1 MTEKELNL
9 TKAQNAVLS
18 HDWGTAARLYKL
30 LLKDD
35 DSNITYLKALAN
47 VYVKSNED
55 EKAIP
60 YYEQIINFYPHDID
74 AMNSLGAIYRRI
86 KQYQKSVE
94 ILKKAQNEQNIS
106 SVNYNLGFTFK
117 EMGNYEDAIECFES
131 VITENPDD
139 VLTYNHLGSIYL
151 LQKNYE
157 KSVNSFK
164 HGLQVDQN
172 HPILNY
178 NLARCYAESKNYRDS
193 IKYFEKALRTR
204 PGWIEA
210 VRDFSDVL
218 VKCQKNSS
226 AQELV
231 ERTIKMHPQN
241 ADLLCILG
249 NIFLNQFDYDNAV
262 KTFEKAEE
270 IEPND
275 IKILMGFSEALEKGD
290 RIDEALEKA
299 VEAADLS
306 PLNPDVRKR
315 YIHTLLSAQKYDQ
328 ALEHVKELEETE
340 GDDLQVLDLYGQYY
354 ICRGNE
360 EVANLYYQKI
370 KEKNQEYDDYIL
382 NASDRF
388 MQTGNLDK
396 AEEYAKKF
404 VAKREKI
411 PEGYNQLGQIYV
423 AKGEWN
429 KAKSVL
435 EKSSTFRNPNVLAKK
450 KLERVNTEINNN
462 PTFAQMPSFDFSSLQ
477 KEDDIIFSQPDFGD
491 DDFDLQKNDNSYE
504 EAIESLSLTDSEN
517 GNINVNYETIDKN
530 TWNEIDGEKNS
541 NVLEDGNSIEE
552 NDTNDDFNQND
563 LQVNDEN
570 DVKENQTVE
579 IIESGNENEDFSTQE
594 DDNDEAFDEKTFDFS
609 QFGDLPGLNE
619 TLCEDDEEFWSEF
632 DDDNVNENENSSEN
646 LTSELDETKPVRNQN
661 DEEMDLAP
669 IPQNFENKMNE
680 LASDAFEKMSKIV
693 DKATEISN
701 SEIAQKQREIENKT
715 AVLGALNSADTALQV
730 AMKTQQIVKNLEEKQ
745 KNFEEEFLTKSEKMI
760 QEAVDKKFEEEAEIN
775 GVESDFAD
783 VEEFIEQEDEVTE
796 SEPEFADVDE
806 LCSQETEN
814 DVEETEFAEVSEFV
828 EAENDDVDAEND
840 FADVEEFIEQEDEV
854 TESEP
859 EFADVDELCSQE
871 TENDVEETEFAEVS
885 EFVEAENDDDDAEND
900 FADVEEF
907 IEQED
912 EVTESESEFA
922 NVDELCSQETEN
934 DVEETEFAEVS
945 EFVEAENDDVDAE
958 SDFADVEE
966 FIEQENEVTESES
979 EFADV
984 EELCSQETENDV
996 EETEFAEVSE
1006 FVEAEN
1012 NDVDGNTDKEDV
1024 CDFKNLRA
1032 IFEYLPENG
1041 KDSFV
1046 SNRIRMVVEYV
1057 IAKTSGK
1064 RGLLKTAKMWRKSA
1078 HLDNY
1083 EAQNDEDKVTAKEIY
1098 DLVKYLKTLANE
1110 LEDKEISK
1118 AICESADNVLIRIQ
1132 L

>member
-35 DSNITYLKALAN
+35 DSNIVYLKALAN

-86 KQYQKSVE
+86 KKYQKSVE

-249 NIFLNQFDYDNAV
+249 NIFLSQFDYDNAV

-275 IKILMGFSEALEKGD
+275 VKILMGFSEALEKGD

-462 PTFAQMPSFDFSSLQ
+462 PNFAQMPSFDFSSLQ
-477 KEDDIIFSQPDFGD
+477 KEDDIISSQSDFETY
-491 DDFDLQKNDNSYE
+491 DFDLQKNDDFFE
-504 EAIESLSLTDSEN
+504 QGIENFSLTDSESDN
-517 GNINVNYETIDKN
+517 KKDDDIDHEVILDDVEGEENINNK
-530 TWNEIDGEKNS
+530 EIEKDS
-541 NVLEDGNSIEE
+541 NLIEE
-552 NDTNDDFNQND
+552 SEESDDFIQND
-563 LQVNDEN
+563 LPADEKNDL
-570 DVKENQTVE
+570 E
-579 IIESGNENEDFSTQE
+579 IIESGNEEEDFSNQE
-594 DDNDEAFDEKTFDFS
+594 QDDDESFDEKTFDFS

-632 DDDNVNENENSSEN
+632 DDKDDSEMNDENEILSEN
-646 LTSELDETKPVRNQN
+646 LVGQKDDSKQVINQYDGKPDLEQNSQYLETKNNVLNSEAVGRISQ
-661 DEEMDLAP
+661 
-669 IPQNFENKMNE
+669 
-680 LASDAFEKMSKIV
+680 IV

-701 SEIAQKQREIENKT
+701 NEILQKEREIENKT
-715 AVLGALNSADTALQV
+715 AVLGALNSADTALQM
-730 AMKTQQIVKNLEEKQ
+730 AMKTQQLVKDLEEKQ
-745 KNFEEEFLTKSEKMI
+745 KIFEEEFVTKSEKMI
-760 QEAVDKKFEEEAEIN
+760 QEVVDKKFEENLEVVSDKMEFASVDEFIGEEAEVIEAPLKTD
-775 GVESDFAD
+775 VESEA
-783 VEEFIEQEDEVTE
+783 
-796 SEPEFADVDE
+796 EFADV
-806 LCSQETEN
+806 TEFAESEN
-814 DVEETEFAEVSEFV
+814 EVADNEVEFADVSEVIEGETEFASVDEFIGEETEVI
-828 EAENDDVDAEND
+828 EAPLKT
-840 FADVEEFIEQEDEV
+840 DVE
-854 TESEP
+854 SEA
-859 EFADVDELCSQE
+859 EFADVTEFAESENEVAGDEVE
-871 TENDVEETEFAEVS
+871 FVDVSEVSEGETEFASVD
-885 EFVEAENDDDDAEND
+885 EFIGEEAEVIEEPVETDVESEAE
-900 FADVEEF
+900 FADV
-907 IEQED
+907 
-912 EVTESESEFA
+912 
-922 NVDELCSQETEN
+922 
-934 DVEETEFAEVS
+934 TEFAE
-945 EFVEAENDDVDAE
+945 D
-958 SDFADVEE
+958 
-966 FIEQENEVTESES
+966 ENEVADNEV

-984 EELCSQETENDV
+984 SEVADNEV
-996 EETEFAEVSE
+996 EFADVSE
-1006 FVEAEN
+1006 VAGDESSNESRPSI
-1012 NDVDGNTDKEDV
+1012 DV

-1064 RGLLKTAKMWRKSA
+1064 RGLLKTAKMWRKAA
-1078 HLDNY
+1078 HLDND
-1083 EAQNDEDKVTAKEIY
+1083 EAQNDEDKVTAREVY
-1098 DLVKYLKTLANE
+1098 DLVVYLKTLANE

-1118 AICESADNVLIRIQ
+1118 AICESADNVLQRIQ

>member
-1 MTEKELNL
+1 MTDKELNL

-35 DSNITYLKALAN
+35 DSNIVYLKALAN
-47 VYVKSNED
+47 VYVKSDED

-60 YYEQIINFYPHDID
+60 YYEQIINFYPHDIE

-86 KQYQKSVE
+86 KQYPKSVE
-94 ILKKAQNEQNIS
+94 ILKRAQNEQNIS

-178 NLARCYAESKNYRDS
+178 NLARCYAESKNYRES

-231 ERTIKMHPQN
+231 ERTIKIHPQN

-249 NIFLNQFDYDNAV
+249 NIFLSQFDYENAAKV
-262 KTFEKAEE
+262 FEKAEE

-290 RIDEALEKA
+290 KIDEALEKA
-299 VEAADLS
+299 VEAADIS

-315 YIHTLLSAQKYDQ
+315 YIHTLLSAQKFDQ

-360 EVANLYYQKI
+360 EVANLYYKKI
-370 KEKNQEYDDYIL
+370 KEQNQEYDDYIL

-388 MQTGNLDK
+388 LQIGNLDK
-396 AEEYAKKF
+396 AEEYAKEF
-404 VAKREKI
+404 VVKKEKV
-411 PEGYNQLGQIYV
+411 PEGYNKLGEIYV

-462 PTFAQMPSFDFSSLQ
+462 PSFAQMPAFDFSSLK
-477 KEDDIIFSQPDFGD
+477 KEDDIISSQSDSEND
-491 DDFDLQKNDNSYE
+491 VFDLHKNDDSFAAGMENY
-504 EAIESLSLTDSEN
+504 SLTDSESE
-517 GNINVNYETIDKN
+517 NIKNENID
-530 TWNEIDGEKNS
+530 NEIIFDDVDDIGEIAGEEIINNEKNEKD
-541 NVLEDGNSIEE
+541 NNIIEE
-552 NDTNDDFNQND
+552 ND
-563 LQVNDEN
+563 DE
-570 DVKENQTVE
+570 ENKSVE
-579 IIESGNENEDFSTQE
+579 IIESENDEEDFSNQE
-594 DDNDEAFDEKTFDFS
+594 NDNDELFDEKTFDFS

-619 TLCEDDEEFWSEF
+619 TLCEDEEDFWNEF
-632 DDDNVNENENSSEN
+632 DDENDVENENSSEN
-646 LTSELDETKPVRNQN
+646 LSVQMDEAKQVANQS
-661 DEEMDLAP
+661 DEESNP
-669 IPQNFENKMNE
+669 VQNPQYLETEKSVLNSE
-680 LASDAFEKMSKIV
+680 AFEKISQIV

-701 SEIAQKQREIENKT
+701 NEILQKEREIENKT
-715 AVLGALNSADTALQV
+715 AVLGALNSADTALQM
-730 AMKTQQIVKNLEEKQ
+730 AMKTQQMVKDLEEKQ
-745 KNFEEEFLTKSEKMI
+745 KIFEEDFVTKSEKMI
-760 QEAVDKKFEEEAEIN
+760 QEAVDKKFEENMEITGDN
-775 GVESDFAD
+775 M
-783 VEEFIEQEDEVTE
+783 
-796 SEPEFADVDE
+796 EFADVDE
-806 LCSQETEN
+806 FVE
-814 DVEETEFAEVSEFV
+814 EETEFGDVDEFVVVDELCGEEAEVI
-828 EAENDDVDAEND
+828 EAPTETAEC
-840 FADVEEFIEQEDEV
+840 EI
-854 TESEP
+854 
-859 EFADVDELCSQE
+859 EFADVDEFAE
-871 TENDVEETEFAEVS
+871 EETEFG
-885 EFVEAENDDDDAEND
+885 
-900 FADVEEF
+900 DV
-907 IEQED
+907 D
-912 EVTESESEFA
+912 
-922 NVDELCSQETEN
+922 
-934 DVEETEFAEVS
+934 EFAE
-945 EFVEAENDDVDAE
+945 D
-958 SDFADVEE
+958 
-966 FIEQENEVTESES
+966 ESEGA
-979 EFADV
+979 EIYTPC
-984 EELCSQETENDV
+984 EEST
-996 EETEFAEVSE
+996 
-1006 FVEAEN
+1006 N
-1012 NDVDGNTDKEDV
+1012 NSTSSFDV
-1024 CDFKNLRA
+1024 CDFKNLRT

-1078 HLDNY
+1078 QLDNY
-1083 EAQNDEDKVTAKEIY
+1083 ETQNDEDKVTAREVY
-1098 DLVKYLKTLANE
+1098 DLVAYLKTLANE

-1118 AICESADNVLIRIQ
+1118 AICESADNVLQRIQ

>member
-60 YYEQIINFYPHDID
+60 YYEQIINFYPHDIE

-94 ILKKAQNEQNIS
+94 ILKKAQHEQNIS

-249 NIFLNQFDYDNAV
+249 NIFLSQFDYDNAV

-275 IKILMGFSEALEKGD
+275 VKILMGFSEALEKGD

-462 PTFAQMPSFDFSSLQ
+462 PNFAQMPSFDFSSLQ
-477 KEDDIIFSQPDFGD
+477 KEDDIILSQSDFGD
-491 DDFDLQKNDNSYE
+491 DDSDLRKNDNSYE

-517 GNINVNYETIDKN
+517 ENINENYETIDKN

-541 NVLEDGNSIEE
+541 NVLEDGNLIEE
-552 NDTNDDFNQND
+552 NYTNDDFNQND

-594 DDNDEAFDEKTFDFS
+594 DDNDEVFDEKTFDFS

-646 LTSELDETKPVRNQN
+646 LTSELDKTKSVRNQN
-661 DEEMDLAP
+661 DEEMDLAQ
-669 IPQNFENKMNE
+669 IPQNFENKMDV

-730 AMKTQQIVKNLEEKQ
+730 AMKTQQIVKDLEEKQ

-828 EAENDDVDAEND
+828 EAENDD
-840 FADVEEFIEQEDEV
+840 DE
-854 TESEP
+854 
-859 EFADVDELCSQE
+859 
-871 TENDVEETEFAEVS
+871 
-885 EFVEAENDDDDAEND
+885 
-900 FADVEEF
+900 
-907 IEQED
+907 
-912 EVTESESEFA
+912 
-922 NVDELCSQETEN
+922 
-934 DVEETEFAEVS
+934 
-945 EFVEAENDDVDAE
+945 
-958 SDFADVEE
+958 
-966 FIEQENEVTESES
+966 
-979 EFADV
+979 
-984 EELCSQETENDV
+984 
-996 EETEFAEVSE
+996 
-1006 FVEAEN
+1006 
-1012 NDVDGNTDKEDV
+1012 NTDKEDV

>member
-94 ILKKAQNEQNIS
+94 ILKKAQHEQNIS

-151 LQKNYE
+151 QQKNYE

-249 NIFLNQFDYDNAV
+249 NIFLSQFDYDNAV

-462 PTFAQMPSFDFSSLQ
+462 PNFAQMPSFDFSSLQ
-477 KEDDIIFSQPDFGD
+477 KEDDIISSQSDFET
-491 DDFDLQKNDNSYE
+491 DDFDLQKNDDFFE
-504 EAIESLSLTDSEN
+504 QGIENFSLTDSESDN
-517 GNINVNYETIDKN
+517 KKDDDIDHEVILDDVEGEENIN
-530 TWNEIDGEKNS
+530 NEEIEKDS
-541 NVLEDGNSIEE
+541 DLIEE
-552 NDTNDDFNQND
+552 SEESDDFIQND
-563 LQVNDEN
+563 LPADEKN
-570 DVKENQTVE
+570 NLE
-579 IIESGNENEDFSTQE
+579 IIESGNEEEDFSNQE
-594 DDNDEAFDEKTFDFS
+594 QDDDESFDEKTFDFS

-632 DDDNVNENENSSEN
+632 DDKDDSEMNDENEILSEN
-646 LTSELDETKPVRNQN
+646 LVDQKDDSKQVSNQYNGKPDLEQNSQYLETKNNVLNSEAVERISQ
-661 DEEMDLAP
+661 
-669 IPQNFENKMNE
+669 
-680 LASDAFEKMSKIV
+680 IV

-701 SEIAQKQREIENKT
+701 NEILQKEREIENKT
-715 AVLGALNSADTALQV
+715 AVLGALNSADTALQM
-730 AMKTQQIVKNLEEKQ
+730 AMKTQQLVKDLEEKQ
-745 KNFEEEFLTKSEKMI
+745 KIFEEEFVTKSEKMI
-760 QEAVDKKFEEEAEIN
+760 QEVVDKKFEENLEVVSDKMEFAEVDEFIGDEAEVIEAPVEID
-775 GVESDFAD
+775 VESEA
-783 VEEFIEQEDEVTE
+783 
-796 SEPEFADVDE
+796 EFADV
-806 LCSQETEN
+806 TEFAESEN
-814 DVEETEFAEVSEFV
+814 EVADNEIEFADVSEVAEDETEFASVDEFIGE
-828 EAENDDVDAEND
+828 EAEVIEAPLKT
-840 FADVEEFIEQEDEV
+840 DVE
-854 TESEP
+854 SET
-859 EFADVDELCSQE
+859 EFADV
-871 TENDVEETEFAEVS
+871 TEFAES
-885 EFVEAENDDDDAEND
+885 
-900 FADVEEF
+900 
-907 IEQED
+907 
-912 EVTESESEFA
+912 
-922 NVDELCSQETEN
+922 
-934 DVEETEFAEVS
+934 
-945 EFVEAENDDVDAE
+945 
-958 SDFADVEE
+958 
-966 FIEQENEVTESES
+966 ENEVADNEVEFVDVSEIS
-979 EFADV
+979 GDDVEFADV
-984 EELCSQETENDV
+984 S
-996 EETEFAEVSE
+996 EVAGDESSNE
-1006 FVEAEN
+1006 SRPSI
-1012 NDVDGNTDKEDV
+1012 DV

-1064 RGLLKTAKMWRKSA
+1064 RGLLKTAKMWRKAA
-1078 HLDNY
+1078 HLDND
-1083 EAQNDEDKVTAKEIY
+1083 EIQNDEDKVTAREVY
-1098 DLVKYLKTLANE
+1098 DLVVYLKTLANE

-1118 AICESADNVLIRIQ
+1118 AICESADNVLQRIQ

>member
-1 MTEKELNL
+1 MTEKVLNL

-94 ILKKAQNEQNIS
+94 ILKKAQHEQNIS

-151 LQKNYE
+151 QQKNYE

-249 NIFLNQFDYDNAV
+249 NIFLSQFDYDNAV

-275 IKILMGFSEALEKGD
+275 VKILMGFSEALEKGD

-462 PTFAQMPSFDFSSLQ
+462 PNFAQMPSFDFSSLQ
-477 KEDDIIFSQPDFGD
+477 KEDDIISSQSDFETY
-491 DDFDLQKNDNSYE
+491 DFDLQKNDDFFE
-504 EAIESLSLTDSEN
+504 QGIENFSLTDSESDN
-517 GNINVNYETIDKN
+517 KKDDDIAHEVILDDVEGEENVNNK
-530 TWNEIDGEKNS
+530 EIEKDS
-541 NVLEDGNSIEE
+541 NLIEE
-552 NDTNDDFNQND
+552 SEESDDFIQND
-563 LQVNDEN
+563 LPADEKNDL
-570 DVKENQTVE
+570 E
-579 IIESGNENEDFSTQE
+579 IIESGNEEEDFSNQE
-594 DDNDEAFDEKTFDFS
+594 DDNDESFDEKTFDFS

-632 DDDNVNENENSSEN
+632 DDKDDSEMNDEDKILSEN
-646 LTSELDETKPVRNQN
+646 LVGQKDDSKQVSNQYNGKPDLEQNSQYLETKNNVLNSEAVERISQ
-661 DEEMDLAP
+661 
-669 IPQNFENKMNE
+669 
-680 LASDAFEKMSKIV
+680 IV

-701 SEIAQKQREIENKT
+701 NEILQKEREIENKT
-715 AVLGALNSADTALQV
+715 AVLGALNSADTALQM
-730 AMKTQQIVKNLEEKQ
+730 AMKTQQLVKDLEEKQ
-745 KNFEEEFLTKSEKMI
+745 KIFEEEFVTKSEKMI
-760 QEAVDKKFEEEAEIN
+760 QEVVDKKFEENLEVVSDKMEFASVDEFIGEEAEIIEAPLKTD
-775 GVESDFAD
+775 VESEA
-783 VEEFIEQEDEVTE
+783 
-796 SEPEFADVDE
+796 EFADV
-806 LCSQETEN
+806 TEFAESEN
-814 DVEETEFAEVSEFV
+814 EVADNEVEFADVSEVAEGETEFASVDEFIGEETEVIEESV
-828 EAENDDVDAEND
+828 ET
-840 FADVEEFIEQEDEV
+840 DVE
-854 TESEP
+854 SET
-859 EFADVDELCSQE
+859 EFADV
-871 TENDVEETEFAEVS
+871 TEFAESENEVAGDDVEFADVSEVAEGETEFASVD
-885 EFVEAENDDDDAEND
+885 EFIGEEAEFIEAPVETDVESEAE
-900 FADVEEF
+900 FADV
-907 IEQED
+907 
-912 EVTESESEFA
+912 
-922 NVDELCSQETEN
+922 
-934 DVEETEFAEVS
+934 TEFAES
-945 EFVEAENDDVDAE
+945 
-958 SDFADVEE
+958 
-966 FIEQENEVTESES
+966 ENEVADNEV

-984 EELCSQETENDV
+984 S
-996 EETEFAEVSE
+996 EVAGDESSNE
-1006 FVEAEN
+1006 SRPSI
-1012 NDVDGNTDKEDV
+1012 DV

-1064 RGLLKTAKMWRKSA
+1064 RGLLKTAKMWRKAA
-1078 HLDNY
+1078 HLDND
-1083 EAQNDEDKVTAKEIY
+1083 EIQNDEDKVTAREVY
-1098 DLVKYLKTLANE
+1098 DLVVYLKTLANE

-1118 AICESADNVLIRIQ
+1118 AICESADNVLQRIQ

>member
-35 DSNITYLKALAN
+35 DSNIVYLKALAN

-86 KQYQKSVE
+86 KKYQKSVE

-249 NIFLNQFDYDNAV
+249 NIFLSQFDYDNAV

-275 IKILMGFSEALEKGD
+275 VKILMGFSEALEKGD

-462 PTFAQMPSFDFSSLQ
+462 PNFAKMPDFDFSSLQ
-477 KEDDIIFSQPDFGD
+477 KEDDIIFSQPDFET
-491 DDFDLQKNDNSYE
+491 DDFDLQKNDDFFE
-504 EAIESLSLTDSEN
+504 QGIENFSLADSESDN
-517 GNINVNYETIDKN
+517 KKDDDIAHEVILDDVEGEENVNNK
-530 TWNEIDGEKNS
+530 EIEKDS
-541 NVLEDGNSIEE
+541 NLIEE
-552 NDTNDDFNQND
+552 SEESDDFIQND
-563 LQVNDEN
+563 LPADEKNDL
-570 DVKENQTVE
+570 E
-579 IIESGNENEDFSTQE
+579 IIESGNEEEDFSNQE
-594 DDNDEAFDEKTFDFS
+594 DDNDESFDEKTFDFS

-632 DDDNVNENENSSEN
+632 DDKDDSEMNDEDKILSEN
-646 LTSELDETKPVRNQN
+646 LVGQKDDSKQVSNQYNGKPDLEQNSQYLETKNNVLNSEAVERISQ
-661 DEEMDLAP
+661 
-669 IPQNFENKMNE
+669 
-680 LASDAFEKMSKIV
+680 IV

-701 SEIAQKQREIENKT
+701 NEILQKEREIENKT
-715 AVLGALNSADTALQV
+715 AVLGALNSADTALQM
-730 AMKTQQIVKNLEEKQ
+730 AMKTQQLVKDLEEKQ
-745 KNFEEEFLTKSEKMI
+745 KIFEEEFVTKSEKMI
-760 QEAVDKKFEEEAEIN
+760 QEVVDKKFEENLEVVSDKMEFASVDEFI
-775 GVESDFAD
+775 GEETEVIEESVETDVES
-783 VEEFIEQEDEVTE
+783 ET
-796 SEPEFADVDE
+796 EFADV
-806 LCSQETEN
+806 TEFAESEN
-814 DVEETEFAEVSEFV
+814 EVAGDDVEFADVSEVAEGETEFASVDEFIGE
-828 EAENDDVDAEND
+828 EA
-840 FADVEEFIEQEDEV
+840 EFIEAPVETDV
-854 TESEP
+854 ESEA
-859 EFADVDELCSQE
+859 EFADVTEFAESENEVAGDEVE
-871 TENDVEETEFAEVS
+871 FVDVSEVSEGETEFASVD
-885 EFVEAENDDDDAEND
+885 EFIGEEAEVIEEPVETDVESEAE
-900 FADVEEF
+900 FADV
-907 IEQED
+907 
-912 EVTESESEFA
+912 
-922 NVDELCSQETEN
+922 
-934 DVEETEFAEVS
+934 TEFAE
-945 EFVEAENDDVDAE
+945 D
-958 SDFADVEE
+958 
-966 FIEQENEVTESES
+966 ENEVADNEV

-984 EELCSQETENDV
+984 S
-996 EETEFAEVSE
+996 EVAGDESSNE
-1006 FVEAEN
+1006 SRPSI
-1012 NDVDGNTDKEDV
+1012 DV

-1064 RGLLKTAKMWRKSA
+1064 RGLLKTAKMWRKAA
-1078 HLDNY
+1078 HLDND
-1083 EAQNDEDKVTAKEIY
+1083 EAQNDEDKVTAREVY
-1098 DLVKYLKTLANE
+1098 DLVVYLKTLANE

-1118 AICESADNVLIRIQ
+1118 AICESADNVLQRIQ

>member
-1 MTEKELNL
+1 MTDKELNL

-35 DSNITYLKALAN
+35 DSNIVYLKALAN
-47 VYVKSNED
+47 VYVKSGDD

-60 YYEQIINFYPHDID
+60 YYEQIINFYPHDIE

-86 KQYQKSVE
+86 KQYPKSVE
-94 ILKKAQNEQNIS
+94 ILKRAQNEQNIS

-178 NLARCYAESKNYRDS
+178 NLARCYAESKNYRES

-231 ERTIKMHPQN
+231 ERTIKIHPQN

-249 NIFLNQFDYDNAV
+249 NIFLSQFDYDNAAKV
-262 KTFEKAEE
+262 FEKAEE

-290 RIDEALEKA
+290 KIDEALEKA
-299 VEAADLS
+299 VEAADIS

-315 YIHTLLSAQKYDQ
+315 YIHTLLSAQKFDQ

-360 EVANLYYQKI
+360 EVANLYYRKI

-388 MQTGNLDK
+388 MQIGNLDK
-396 AEEYAKKF
+396 AEEYAKEF
-404 VAKREKI
+404 VSKKEKI

-462 PTFAQMPSFDFSSLQ
+462 PSFAQMPAFDFSSLK
-477 KEDDIIFSQPDFGD
+477 KEDDIISSQFDSEN
-491 DDFDLQKNDNSYE
+491 DDFDLQKNDDSFAARMENY
-504 EAIESLSLTDSEN
+504 SLTDSESEN
-517 GNINVNYETIDKN
+517 DNKDNI
-530 TWNEIDGEKNS
+530 
-541 NVLEDGNSIEE
+541 IEE
-552 NDTNDDFNQND
+552 NNDFYQND
-563 LQVNDEN
+563 LSTDKKNDDEN
-570 DVKENQTVE
+570 QVVE
-579 IIESGNENEDFSTQE
+579 IIESGKDEEDYSNQEN
-594 DDNDEAFDEKTFDFS
+594 DNSEFFDEKTFDFS

-619 TLCEDDEEFWSEF
+619 TLCEDNEEFWSEF
-632 DDDNVNENENSSEN
+632 DDENDVENENSSEN
-646 LTSELDETKPVRNQN
+646 LSVQMDEAKQVANQS
-661 DEEMDLAP
+661 DEESNP
-669 IPQNFENKMNE
+669 VQNPQYLETEKSVLNSE
-680 LASDAFEKMSKIV
+680 AFEKISKIV

-701 SEIAQKQREIENKT
+701 NEILQKEREIENKT
-715 AVLGALNSADTALQV
+715 AVLGALNSADTALQM
-730 AMKTQQIVKNLEEKQ
+730 AMKTQQMVKDLEEKQ
-745 KNFEEEFLTKSEKMI
+745 KNFEEEFVTKSEKMI
-760 QEAVDKKFEEEAEIN
+760 QDAVDKKFEENVENLGGEMEAGI
-775 GVESDFAD
+775 
-783 VEEFIEQEDEVTE
+783 TE
-796 SEPEFADVDE
+796 PQPEFADVDE
-806 LCSQETEN
+806 
-814 DVEETEFAEVSEFV
+814 FAEQECEV
-828 EAENDDVDAEND
+828 AEP
-840 FADVEEFIEQEDEV
+840 QL
-854 TESEP
+854 
-859 EFADVDELCSQE
+859 EFADVDE
-871 TENDVEETEFAEVS
+871 FAE
-885 EFVEAENDDDDAEND
+885 EAECTQLSPE
-900 FADVEEF
+900 
-907 IEQED
+907 
-912 EVTESESEFA
+912 
-922 NVDELCSQETEN
+922 
-934 DVEETEFAEVS
+934 
-945 EFVEAENDDVDAE
+945 
-958 SDFADVEE
+958 
-966 FIEQENEVTESES
+966 
-979 EFADV
+979 
-984 EELCSQETENDV
+984 
-996 EETEFAEVSE
+996 
-1006 FVEAEN
+1006 
-1012 NDVDGNTDKEDV
+1012 V
-1024 CDFKNLRA
+1024 CDFKNLRT

-1078 HLDNY
+1078 HLDDY
-1083 EAQNDEDKVTAKEIY
+1083 EIQTDEDKVTAREVY
-1098 DLVKYLKTLANE
+1098 DLVVYLKTLANE

-1118 AICESADNVLIRIQ
+1118 AICESADNVLQRIQ

>member
-86 KQYQKSVE
+86 KKYQKSVE

-151 LQKNYE
+151 QQKNYE

-249 NIFLNQFDYDNAV
+249 NIFLSQFDYDNAV

-462 PTFAQMPSFDFSSLQ
+462 PNFAKMPDFDFSSLQ
-477 KEDDIIFSQPDFGD
+477 KEDDIIFSQPDFET

-517 GNINVNYETIDKN
+517 ENINVNYETIDKN
-530 TWNEIDGEKNS
+530 TWNETDGEKNS
-541 NVLEDGNSIEE
+541 NVLENGNLIGE

-563 LQVNDEN
+563 LHVNDEN

-594 DDNDEAFDEKTFDFS
+594 DDNDEVFDEKTFDFS

-632 DDDNVNENENSSEN
+632 DDKDDSEMNDENEILSEN
-646 LTSELDETKPVRNQN
+646 LVGQKDDSKQVSNQYNGRPDLEQNSQYLETKNNVLNSEAVERISQ
-661 DEEMDLAP
+661 
-669 IPQNFENKMNE
+669 
-680 LASDAFEKMSKIV
+680 IV

-701 SEIAQKQREIENKT
+701 NEILQKEREIENKT
-715 AVLGALNSADTALQV
+715 AVLGALNSADTALQM
-730 AMKTQQIVKNLEEKQ
+730 AMKTQQLVKDLEEKQ
-745 KNFEEEFLTKSEKMI
+745 KIFEEEFVTKSEKMI
-760 QEAVDKKFEEEAEIN
+760 QEVVDKKFEENLEVVSDKMEFAEVDEFIGEEAEVIEEPVEN
-775 GVESDFAD
+775 DVEREAEFADVTEFAESENEVAGDEVEFVDVSEVAENETEFASVDEFIGEEAEVIDAPLKTDVESEAEFADVTEFAESENEVAGDDVDFAD
-783 VEEFIEQEDEVTE
+783 VSEVAGDESSNE
-796 SEPEFADVDE
+796 SRP
-806 LCSQETEN
+806 S
-814 DVEETEFAEVSEFV
+814 
-828 EAENDDVDAEND
+828 
-840 FADVEEFIEQEDEV
+840 I
-854 TESEP
+854 
-859 EFADVDELCSQE
+859 
-871 TENDVEETEFAEVS
+871 
-885 EFVEAENDDDDAEND
+885 
-900 FADVEEF
+900 
-907 IEQED
+907 
-912 EVTESESEFA
+912 
-922 NVDELCSQETEN
+922 
-934 DVEETEFAEVS
+934 
-945 EFVEAENDDVDAE
+945 
-958 SDFADVEE
+958 
-966 FIEQENEVTESES
+966 
-979 EFADV
+979 
-984 EELCSQETENDV
+984 
-996 EETEFAEVSE
+996 
-1006 FVEAEN
+1006 
-1012 NDVDGNTDKEDV
+1012 DV

-1064 RGLLKTAKMWRKSA
+1064 RGLLKTAKMWRKAA
-1078 HLDNY
+1078 HLDND
-1083 EAQNDEDKVTAKEIY
+1083 EIQNDEDKVTAREVY
-1098 DLVKYLKTLANE
+1098 DLVVYLKTLANE

-1118 AICESADNVLIRIQ
+1118 AICESADNVLQRIQ

>member
-151 LQKNYE
+151 QQKNYE

-249 NIFLNQFDYDNAV
+249 NIFLSQFDYDNAV

-462 PTFAQMPSFDFSSLQ
+462 PNFAQMPSFDFSSLQ
-477 KEDDIIFSQPDFGD
+477 KEDDIISSQSDFET
-491 DDFDLQKNDNSYE
+491 DDFDLQKNDDFFE
-504 EAIESLSLTDSEN
+504 QGIENFSLTDSESDN
-517 GNINVNYETIDKN
+517 KKDDDIDHEVILDDVEGEENIN
-530 TWNEIDGEKNS
+530 NEEIEKDS
-541 NVLEDGNSIEE
+541 DLIEE
-552 NDTNDDFNQND
+552 SEESDDFIQND
-563 LQVNDEN
+563 LPADEKNDL
-570 DVKENQTVE
+570 E
-579 IIESGNENEDFSTQE
+579 IIESGNEEEDFSNQE
-594 DDNDEAFDEKTFDFS
+594 QDDDESFDEKTFDFS

-632 DDDNVNENENSSEN
+632 DDKDDSEMNDEDKILSEN
-646 LTSELDETKPVRNQN
+646 LVDQKDDSKQVINQYDGKPDLEQNSQYLETKNNVLNSEAVERISQ
-661 DEEMDLAP
+661 
-669 IPQNFENKMNE
+669 
-680 LASDAFEKMSKIV
+680 IV

-701 SEIAQKQREIENKT
+701 NEILQKEREIENKT
-715 AVLGALNSADTALQV
+715 AVLGALNSADTALQM
-730 AMKTQQIVKNLEEKQ
+730 AMKTQQLVKDLEEKQ
-745 KNFEEEFLTKSEKMI
+745 KIFEEEFVTKSEKMI
-760 QEAVDKKFEEEAEIN
+760 QEVVDKKFEENLEVVSDKMEFASVDEFIGEEAEVIEASVETD
-775 GVESDFAD
+775 VESEA
-783 VEEFIEQEDEVTE
+783 
-796 SEPEFADVDE
+796 EFADVTEFAEDE
-806 LCSQETEN
+806 NEVAGDEVEFA
-814 DVEETEFAEVSEFV
+814 DVSEVAEGETEFASVDEFIGE
-828 EAENDDVDAEND
+828 EAEVIEAPLKT
-840 FADVEEFIEQEDEV
+840 DVE
-854 TESEP
+854 SET
-859 EFADVDELCSQE
+859 EFADV
-871 TENDVEETEFAEVS
+871 TEFAES
-885 EFVEAENDDDDAEND
+885 ENEVADNEVE
-900 FADVEEF
+900 FADVSEV
-907 IEQED
+907 IEAPVETD
-912 EVTESESEFA
+912 VEREAEFA
-922 NVDELCSQETEN
+922 
-934 DVEETEFAEVS
+934 DVTEFAE
-945 EFVEAENDDVDAE
+945 D
-958 SDFADVEE
+958 
-966 FIEQENEVTESES
+966 ENEVADKEV

-984 EELCSQETENDV
+984 SEVAGDESSN
-996 EETEFAEVSE
+996 EFRPSI
-1006 FVEAEN
+1006 
-1012 NDVDGNTDKEDV
+1012 DV

-1064 RGLLKTAKMWRKSA
+1064 RGLLKTAKMWRKAA
-1078 HLDNY
+1078 HLDND
-1083 EAQNDEDKVTAKEIY
+1083 EIQNDEDKVTAREVY
-1098 DLVKYLKTLANE
+1098 DLVVYLKTLANE

-1118 AICESADNVLIRIQ
+1118 AICESADNVLQRIQ

>member
-1 MTEKELNL
+1 MTDKELNL

-35 DSNITYLKALAN
+35 DSNIVYLKALAN
-47 VYVKSNED
+47 VYVKSDED

-60 YYEQIINFYPHDID
+60 YYEQIINFYPHDIE

-94 ILKKAQNEQNIS
+94 ILKRAQNEQNIS

-178 NLARCYAESKNYRDS
+178 NLARCYAESKNYRES

-249 NIFLNQFDYDNAV
+249 NIFLSQFDYDNAV

-275 IKILMGFSEALEKGD
+275 VKILMGFSEALEKGD

-462 PTFAQMPSFDFSSLQ
+462 PNFAKMPSFDFSSLQ
-477 KEDDIIFSQPDFGD
+477 KEDDIILSQSDFETD
-491 DDFDLQKNDNSYE
+491 DSDLRKNDNSYE

-517 GNINVNYETIDKN
+517 ENINVNYETIGKN
-530 TWNEIDGEKNS
+530 AWNEIDGEKNS
-541 NVLEDGNSIEE
+541 NVLEDGNLIEE

-594 DDNDEAFDEKTFDFS
+594 DDNDEVFDEKTFDFS

-661 DEEMDLAP
+661 DEEMDLAQ
-669 IPQNFENKMNE
+669 IPQNFENKMNK

-693 DKATEISN
+693 HKAAEISN

-828 EAENDDVDAEND
+828 EAENDD
-840 FADVEEFIEQEDEV
+840 DE
-854 TESEP
+854 
-859 EFADVDELCSQE
+859 
-871 TENDVEETEFAEVS
+871 
-885 EFVEAENDDDDAEND
+885 
-900 FADVEEF
+900 
-907 IEQED
+907 
-912 EVTESESEFA
+912 
-922 NVDELCSQETEN
+922 
-934 DVEETEFAEVS
+934 
-945 EFVEAENDDVDAE
+945 
-958 SDFADVEE
+958 
-966 FIEQENEVTESES
+966 
-979 EFADV
+979 
-984 EELCSQETENDV
+984 
-996 EETEFAEVSE
+996 
-1006 FVEAEN
+1006 
-1012 NDVDGNTDKEDV
+1012 NTDMEDV

-1118 AICESADNVLIRIQ
+1118 AICESADNDLIRIQ

>member
-35 DSNITYLKALAN
+35 DSNIAYLKALAN

-249 NIFLNQFDYDNAV
+249 NIFLSQFDYDNAV

-462 PTFAQMPSFDFSSLQ
+462 PNFAKMPDFDFSSLQ
-477 KEDDIIFSQPDFGD
+477 KEDDIISSQSDFET
-491 DDFDLQKNDNSYE
+491 DDFDLRKNDNFFE
-504 EAIESLSLTDSEN
+504 QGIENFSLTDSESDN
-517 GNINVNYETIDKN
+517 KKDDDIDHEVILDDVECEENIN
-530 TWNEIDGEKNS
+530 NEEIEKNS
-541 NVLEDGNSIEE
+541 DLIEE
-552 NDTNDDFNQND
+552 SEESDDFIQND
-563 LQVNDEN
+563 LPADEKNDL
-570 DVKENQTVE
+570 E
-579 IIESGNENEDFSTQE
+579 IIESGNEEEDFSNQE
-594 DDNDEAFDEKTFDFS
+594 QDDDESFDEKTFDFS

-632 DDDNVNENENSSEN
+632 DDKDDSEMNDEDKILSEN
-646 LTSELDETKPVRNQN
+646 LVDQKDDSKQVINQYDGKPDLEQNSQYLETKNNVLNSEAVERISQ
-661 DEEMDLAP
+661 
-669 IPQNFENKMNE
+669 
-680 LASDAFEKMSKIV
+680 IV

-701 SEIAQKQREIENKT
+701 NEILQKEREIENKT
-715 AVLGALNSADTALQV
+715 AVLGALNSADTALQM
-730 AMKTQQIVKNLEEKQ
+730 AMKTQQLVKDLEEKQ
-745 KNFEEEFLTKSEKMI
+745 KIFEEEFVTKSEKMI
-760 QEAVDKKFEEEAEIN
+760 QEVVDKKFEENLEVVSDKMEFASVDEFIGEEAEVIEASVETD
-775 GVESDFAD
+775 VESEA
-783 VEEFIEQEDEVTE
+783 
-796 SEPEFADVDE
+796 EFADVTEFAEDE
-806 LCSQETEN
+806 NEVAGDEVEFA
-814 DVEETEFAEVSEFV
+814 DVSEVAEGETEFASVDEFIGE
-828 EAENDDVDAEND
+828 EAEVIEAPLKT
-840 FADVEEFIEQEDEV
+840 DVE
-854 TESEP
+854 SET
-859 EFADVDELCSQE
+859 EFADV
-871 TENDVEETEFAEVS
+871 TEFAESENEVADNEVEFADVSEVSEGETEFASVD
-885 EFVEAENDDDDAEND
+885 EFIGEEAEVIEAPLKT
-900 FADVEEF
+900 DVE
-907 IEQED
+907 
-912 EVTESESEFA
+912 S
-922 NVDELCSQETEN
+922 
-934 DVEETEFAEVS
+934 ETEFADVT
-945 EFVEAENDDVDAE
+945 EFAED
-958 SDFADVEE
+958 
-966 FIEQENEVTESES
+966 ENEVADNEI

-984 EELCSQETENDV
+984 S
-996 EETEFAEVSE
+996 EVADDESSNE
-1006 FVEAEN
+1006 SRPSI
-1012 NDVDGNTDKEDV
+1012 DV

-1064 RGLLKTAKMWRKSA
+1064 RGLLKTAKMWRKAA
-1078 HLDNY
+1078 HLDND
-1083 EAQNDEDKVTAKEIY
+1083 EIQNDEDKVTAREVY
-1098 DLVKYLKTLANE
+1098 DLVVYLKTLANE

-1118 AICESADNVLIRIQ
+1118 AICESADNVLQRIQ

>member
-60 YYEQIINFYPHDID
+60 YYEQIINFYPHDIE

-86 KQYQKSVE
+86 KKYQKSVE
-94 ILKKAQNEQNIS
+94 ILKKAQHEQNIS

-249 NIFLNQFDYDNAV
+249 NIFLSQFDYDNAV

-275 IKILMGFSEALEKGD
+275 VKILMGFSEALEKGD

-491 DDFDLQKNDNSYE
+491 DDFDLRKNDNSYE

-541 NVLEDGNSIEE
+541 NVLEDDILIEE
-552 NDTNDDFNQND
+552 NDTNHNFNQND

-594 DDNDEAFDEKTFDFS
+594 DDNDEVFDEKTFDFS

-661 DEEMDLAP
+661 NEEMDLAH

-814 DVEETEFAEVSEFV
+814 DVGENEFAEVSEFVEAENDDDDAENDFADVEEFIEQEDEVTESEPEFADVDELCGQKTENDVEETEFAEVSEFV
-828 EAENDDVDAEND
+828 EAENDDDDTESDFADVEEFIEQEDEVTESEPEFADVDELCSQETKNDVEETEFAEVSEFVEAENDDDAEND

-871 TENDVEETEFAEVS
+871 TENDVEETDFAEVS
-885 EFVEAENDDDDAEND
+885 EFVESENDDDE
-900 FADVEEF
+900 
-907 IEQED
+907 
-912 EVTESESEFA
+912 
-922 NVDELCSQETEN
+922 
-934 DVEETEFAEVS
+934 
-945 EFVEAENDDVDAE
+945 
-958 SDFADVEE
+958 
-966 FIEQENEVTESES
+966 
-979 EFADV
+979 
-984 EELCSQETENDV
+984 
-996 EETEFAEVSE
+996 
-1006 FVEAEN
+1006 
-1012 NDVDGNTDKEDV
+1012 NTDKEDV

>member
-60 YYEQIINFYPHDID
+60 YYEQIINFYPHDIE

-86 KQYQKSVE
+86 KKYQKSVE
-94 ILKKAQNEQNIS
+94 ILKKAQNEQNTS

-249 NIFLNQFDYDNAV
+249 NIFLSQFDYDNAV

-477 KEDDIIFSQPDFGD
+477 KEDDSIFSQPD
-491 DDFDLQKNDNSYE
+491 
-504 EAIESLSLTDSEN
+504 
-517 GNINVNYETIDKN
+517 
-530 TWNEIDGEKNS
+530 
-541 NVLEDGNSIEE
+541 
-552 NDTNDDFNQND
+552 
-563 LQVNDEN
+563 
-570 DVKENQTVE
+570 
-579 IIESGNENEDFSTQE
+579 
-594 DDNDEAFDEKTFDFS
+594 
-609 QFGDLPGLNE
+609 
-619 TLCEDDEEFWSEF
+619 
-632 DDDNVNENENSSEN
+632 
-646 LTSELDETKPVRNQN
+646 
-661 DEEMDLAP
+661 
-669 IPQNFENKMNE
+669 
-680 LASDAFEKMSKIV
+680 
-693 DKATEISN
+693 
-701 SEIAQKQREIENKT
+701 
-715 AVLGALNSADTALQV
+715 
-730 AMKTQQIVKNLEEKQ
+730 
-745 KNFEEEFLTKSEKMI
+745 
-760 QEAVDKKFEEEAEIN
+760 
-775 GVESDFAD
+775 
-783 VEEFIEQEDEVTE
+783 
-796 SEPEFADVDE
+796 
-806 LCSQETEN
+806 
-814 DVEETEFAEVSEFV
+814 
-828 EAENDDVDAEND
+828 
-840 FADVEEFIEQEDEV
+840 
-854 TESEP
+854 
-859 EFADVDELCSQE
+859 
-871 TENDVEETEFAEVS
+871 
-885 EFVEAENDDDDAEND
+885 
-900 FADVEEF
+900 
-907 IEQED
+907 
-912 EVTESESEFA
+912 
-922 NVDELCSQETEN
+922 
-934 DVEETEFAEVS
+934 
-945 EFVEAENDDVDAE
+945 
-958 SDFADVEE
+958 
-966 FIEQENEVTESES
+966 
-979 EFADV
+979 
-984 EELCSQETENDV
+984 
-996 EETEFAEVSE
+996 
-1006 FVEAEN
+1006 
-1012 NDVDGNTDKEDV
+1012 
-1024 CDFKNLRA
+1024 
-1032 IFEYLPENG
+1032 
-1041 KDSFV
+1041 
-1046 SNRIRMVVEYV
+1046 
-1057 IAKTSGK
+1057 
-1064 RGLLKTAKMWRKSA
+1064 
-1078 HLDNY
+1078 
-1083 EAQNDEDKVTAKEIY
+1083 
-1098 DLVKYLKTLANE
+1098 
-1110 LEDKEISK
+1110 
-1118 AICESADNVLIRIQ
+1118 
-1132 L
+1132 

>member
-60 YYEQIINFYPHDID
+60 YYEQIINFYPHDIE

-86 KQYQKSVE
+86 KKYQKSVE

-151 LQKNYE
+151 QQKNYE

-249 NIFLNQFDYDNAV
+249 NIFLSQFDYDNAV

-477 KEDDIIFSQPDFGD
+477 KEDDIIFSQPDFET
-491 DDFDLQKNDNSYE
+491 DDFDLRKNDNSYE

-517 GNINVNYETIDKN
+517 ENINVNYETIDKN

-541 NVLEDGNSIEE
+541 NVLEDGNLIEE

-594 DDNDEAFDEKTFDFS
+594 DDNDEVFDEKNFDFS
-609 QFGDLPGLNE
+609 QFGELPGLNE

-661 DEEMDLAP
+661 DEEMDLAQ

-693 DKATEISN
+693 HKATEISN

-775 GVESDFAD
+775 GEESDFAD

-806 LCSQETEN
+806 LCSQETKN
-814 DVEETEFAEVSEFV
+814 DVEETEFAEVNEFV
-828 EAENDDVDAEND
+828 ESENDDDDAESD

-854 TESEP
+854 IESEP

-871 TENDVEETEFAEVS
+871 TENDAEETEFAEVG
-885 EFVEAENDDDDAEND
+885 
-900 FADVEEF
+900 
-907 IEQED
+907 
-912 EVTESESEFA
+912 
-922 NVDELCSQETEN
+922 
-934 DVEETEFAEVS
+934 
-945 EFVEAENDDVDAE
+945 EFVEAENDDVD
-958 SDFADVEE
+958 
-966 FIEQENEVTESES
+966 
-979 EFADV
+979 
-984 EELCSQETENDV
+984 
-996 EETEFAEVSE
+996 
-1006 FVEAEN
+1006 
-1012 NDVDGNTDKEDV
+1012 GNTDMEDV

-1064 RGLLKTAKMWRKSA
+1064 RGLLKTAKMWRKAA
-1078 HLDNY
+1078 HLDND
-1083 EAQNDEDKVTAKEIY
+1083 EIQNDEDKVTAREVY
-1098 DLVKYLKTLANE
+1098 DLVVYLKTLANE

-1118 AICESADNVLIRIQ
+1118 AICESADNVLQRIQ

>member
-249 NIFLNQFDYDNAV
+249 NIFLSQFDYDNAV

-477 KEDDIIFSQPDFGD
+477 KEDDIILSQSDSET
-491 DDFDLQKNDNSYE
+491 DDFDLRKNDNLYE

-517 GNINVNYETIDKN
+517 ENINVNYETIDKN

-541 NVLEDGNSIEE
+541 NVLENGNLIEE

-594 DDNDEAFDEKTFDFS
+594 DDNDEVFDEKTFDFS

-646 LTSELDETKPVRNQN
+646 LTSELDETKPVRNQT
-661 DEEMDLAP
+661 DEEMVLAQ

-775 GVESDFAD
+775 GEESDFAD

-828 EAENDDVDAEND
+828 EAEN
-840 FADVEEFIEQEDEV
+840 
-854 TESEP
+854 
-859 EFADVDELCSQE
+859 
-871 TENDVEETEFAEVS
+871 
-885 EFVEAENDDDDAEND
+885 
-900 FADVEEF
+900 
-907 IEQED
+907 
-912 EVTESESEFA
+912 
-922 NVDELCSQETEN
+922 
-934 DVEETEFAEVS
+934 
-945 EFVEAENDDVDAE
+945 
-958 SDFADVEE
+958 
-966 FIEQENEVTESES
+966 
-979 EFADV
+979 
-984 EELCSQETENDV
+984 
-996 EETEFAEVSE
+996 
-1006 FVEAEN
+1006 
-1012 NDVDGNTDKEDV
+1012 NDVDGNTDMEDV
-1024 CDFKNLRA
+1024 CAFKNLRA
-1032 IFEYLPENG
+1032 IFAYLPENG

>member
-249 NIFLNQFDYDNAV
+249 NIFLSQFDYDNAV

-477 KEDDIIFSQPDFGD
+477 KEDDIILSQSDFETD
-491 DDFDLQKNDNSYE
+491 DSDLRKNDNSYE

-517 GNINVNYETIDKN
+517 ENINVNSETIDKN
-530 TWNEIDGEKNS
+530 TLNEIDGEKNS
-541 NVLEDGNSIEE
+541 NVLENGNLIEE
-552 NDTNDDFNQND
+552 NDTNYDFNQND

-570 DVKENQTVE
+570 DVKENH
-579 IIESGNENEDFSTQE
+579 
-594 DDNDEAFDEKTFDFS
+594 
-609 QFGDLPGLNE
+609 
-619 TLCEDDEEFWSEF
+619 
-632 DDDNVNENENSSEN
+632 NV
-646 LTSELDETKPVRNQN
+646 
-661 DEEMDLAP
+661 
-669 IPQNFENKMNE
+669 
-680 LASDAFEKMSKIV
+680 
-693 DKATEISN
+693 
-701 SEIAQKQREIENKT
+701 
-715 AVLGALNSADTALQV
+715 
-730 AMKTQQIVKNLEEKQ
+730 
-745 KNFEEEFLTKSEKMI
+745 
-760 QEAVDKKFEEEAEIN
+760 
-775 GVESDFAD
+775 
-783 VEEFIEQEDEVTE
+783 
-796 SEPEFADVDE
+796 
-806 LCSQETEN
+806 
-814 DVEETEFAEVSEFV
+814 
-828 EAENDDVDAEND
+828 
-840 FADVEEFIEQEDEV
+840 
-854 TESEP
+854 
-859 EFADVDELCSQE
+859 
-871 TENDVEETEFAEVS
+871 
-885 EFVEAENDDDDAEND
+885 
-900 FADVEEF
+900 
-907 IEQED
+907 
-912 EVTESESEFA
+912 
-922 NVDELCSQETEN
+922 
-934 DVEETEFAEVS
+934 
-945 EFVEAENDDVDAE
+945 
-958 SDFADVEE
+958 
-966 FIEQENEVTESES
+966 
-979 EFADV
+979 
-984 EELCSQETENDV
+984 
-996 EETEFAEVSE
+996 
-1006 FVEAEN
+1006 
-1012 NDVDGNTDKEDV
+1012 
-1024 CDFKNLRA
+1024 
-1032 IFEYLPENG
+1032 
-1041 KDSFV
+1041 
-1046 SNRIRMVVEYV
+1046 
-1057 IAKTSGK
+1057 
-1064 RGLLKTAKMWRKSA
+1064 
-1078 HLDNY
+1078 
-1083 EAQNDEDKVTAKEIY
+1083 
-1098 DLVKYLKTLANE
+1098 
-1110 LEDKEISK
+1110 
-1118 AICESADNVLIRIQ
+1118 
-1132 L
+1132 

>member
-35 DSNITYLKALAN
+35 DSNIAYLKALAN

-60 YYEQIINFYPHDID
+60 YYEQIINFYPHDIE

-86 KQYQKSVE
+86 KKYQKSVE
-94 ILKKAQNEQNIS
+94 ILKKAQGEQNIS

-249 NIFLNQFDYDNAV
+249 NIFLSQFDYDNAV

-275 IKILMGFSEALEKGD
+275 VKILMGFSEALEKGD

-477 KEDDIIFSQPDFGD
+477 KEDDIILSQSDFET

-517 GNINVNYETIDKN
+517 ENINENYETIDKN

-541 NVLEDGNSIEE
+541 NVLENGNLIEE

-594 DDNDEAFDEKTFDFS
+594 DDNDEVFDEKTFDFS

-661 DEEMDLAP
+661 DEEMDLSQ

-828 EAENDDVDAEND
+828 EAEND
-840 FADVEEFIEQEDEV
+840 
-854 TESEP
+854 
-859 EFADVDELCSQE
+859 
-871 TENDVEETEFAEVS
+871 
-885 EFVEAENDDDDAEND
+885 
-900 FADVEEF
+900 
-907 IEQED
+907 
-912 EVTESESEFA
+912 
-922 NVDELCSQETEN
+922 
-934 DVEETEFAEVS
+934 
-945 EFVEAENDDVDAE
+945 
-958 SDFADVEE
+958 
-966 FIEQENEVTESES
+966 
-979 EFADV
+979 
-984 EELCSQETENDV
+984 
-996 EETEFAEVSE
+996 
-1006 FVEAEN
+1006 
-1012 NDVDGNTDKEDV
+1012 VDGNTDKEDV

-1098 DLVKYLKTLANE
+1098 DLVKYLKTIANE

>member
-60 YYEQIINFYPHDID
+60 YYEQIINFYPHDIE

-249 NIFLNQFDYDNAV
+249 NIFLSQFDYDNAV

-275 IKILMGFSEALEKGD
+275 VKILMGFSEALEKGD

-477 KEDDIIFSQPDFGD
+477 KEDDIILSQSDFET
-491 DDFDLQKNDNSYE
+491 DDFDLRKNDNSYE

-517 GNINVNYETIDKN
+517 ENINVNYETIDKN

-541 NVLEDGNSIEE
+541 NVLENGNLIEE

-570 DVKENQTVE
+570 DEV
-579 IIESGNENEDFSTQE
+579 
-594 DDNDEAFDEKTFDFS
+594 FDEKTFDFS

-661 DEEMDLAP
+661 DEEMVLAQ

-828 EAENDDVDAEND
+828 EVENDDFDAEND

-885 EFVEAENDDDDAEND
+885 EFVEAEN
-900 FADVEEF
+900 
-907 IEQED
+907 
-912 EVTESESEFA
+912 
-922 NVDELCSQETEN
+922 
-934 DVEETEFAEVS
+934 
-945 EFVEAENDDVDAE
+945 
-958 SDFADVEE
+958 
-966 FIEQENEVTESES
+966 
-979 EFADV
+979 
-984 EELCSQETENDV
+984 
-996 EETEFAEVSE
+996 
-1006 FVEAEN
+1006 
-1012 NDVDGNTDKEDV
+1012 NDVDGNTDMEDV

>member
-9 TKAQNAVLS
+9 TKAQNAVLT

-35 DSNITYLKALAN
+35 NSNIVYLKALGN
-47 VYVKSNED
+47 VYVKSGDD

-60 YYEQIINFYPHDID
+60 YYEQIINFYPHDIE

-151 LQKNYE
+151 MQKNYE
-157 KSVNSFK
+157 KSINAFK

-178 NLARCYAESKNYRDS
+178 NLARCYAESKNYRES

-241 ADLLCILG
+241 AELLCILG
-249 NIFLNQFDYDNAV
+249 NIFLSQFDYDNAA

-270 IEPND
+270 INPND

-290 RIDEALEKA
+290 KIDEALEKA
-299 VEAADLS
+299 VEAADIS

-315 YIHTLLSAQKYDQ
+315 YIHTLLSAQKFDQ

-354 ICRGNE
+354 ICRGDE
-360 EVANLYYQKI
+360 EVANLYYRKI

-388 MQTGNLDK
+388 MQIGNLDK

-404 VAKREKI
+404 VAKKEKI

-462 PTFAQMPSFDFSSLQ
+462 PNFAQMPAFDFSSLQ
-477 KEDDIIFSQPDFGD
+477 KEDDIISSQSEFETS
-491 DDFDLQKNDNSYE
+491 DFDLQKNEEYDNSFE
-504 EAIESLSLTDSEN
+504 TRIESYSLTDSE
-517 GNINVNYETIDKN
+517 
-530 TWNEIDGEKNS
+530 S
-541 NVLEDGNSIEE
+541 E
-552 NDTNDDFNQND
+552 NDNKNNILEKNDDFYQND
-563 LQVNDEN
+563 LSTDKKNDDEN
-570 DVKENQTVE
+570 QVVE
-579 IIESGNENEDFSTQE
+579 IIESGKDEEDFSNQE
-594 DDNDEAFDEKTFDFS
+594 NDNSEFFDEKTFDFS

-619 TLCEDDEEFWSEF
+619 TLCEDNEEFWSEF
-632 DDDNVNENENSSEN
+632 DDDDNNGENGNSSEDFAEQ
-646 LTSELDETKPVRNQN
+646 TEQIESIENQN
-661 DEEMDLAP
+661 EEEMNLAQN
-669 IPQNFENKMNE
+669 PQNFETRKKVLTPETFDKMTQ
-680 LASDAFEKMSKIV
+680 II

-701 SEIAQKQREIENKT
+701 NEIFQKQKEIENKT
-715 AVLGALNSADTALQV
+715 AVLGALNSADTALQM
-730 AMKTQQIVKNLEEKQ
+730 AMKTQQMVKDLEEKQ
-745 KNFEEEFLTKSEKMI
+745 KNFEEEFVTKSEKMI
-760 QEAVDKKFEEEAEIN
+760 QDAVDKKFEENFEEN
-775 GVESDFAD
+775 VENLGG
-783 VEEFIEQEDEVTE
+783 EMETGVTE
-796 SEPEFADVDE
+796 VETKVNEGEAEFADVDE
-806 LCSQETEN
+806 
-814 DVEETEFAEVSEFV
+814 FAE
-828 EAENDDVDAEND
+828 EAEC
-840 FADVEEFIEQEDEV
+840 
-854 TESEP
+854 TPSSP
-859 EFADVDELCSQE
+859 E
-871 TENDVEETEFAEVS
+871 
-885 EFVEAENDDDDAEND
+885 
-900 FADVEEF
+900 
-907 IEQED
+907 
-912 EVTESESEFA
+912 
-922 NVDELCSQETEN
+922 
-934 DVEETEFAEVS
+934 
-945 EFVEAENDDVDAE
+945 
-958 SDFADVEE
+958 
-966 FIEQENEVTESES
+966 
-979 EFADV
+979 
-984 EELCSQETENDV
+984 
-996 EETEFAEVSE
+996 
-1006 FVEAEN
+1006 
-1012 NDVDGNTDKEDV
+1012 V
-1024 CDFKNLRA
+1024 CDFKNLRT

-1078 HLDNY
+1078 HLDDY
-1083 EAQNDEDKVTAKEIY
+1083 EIQTDEDKVTAREVY
-1098 DLVKYLKTLANE
+1098 DLVVYLKTLANE
-1110 LEDKEISK
+1110 LENKEISK
-1118 AICESADNVLIRIQ
+1118 AICESADNVLQRIQ

>member
-35 DSNITYLKALAN
+35 DSNIAYLKALAN

-249 NIFLNQFDYDNAV
+249 NIFLSQFDYDNAV

-275 IKILMGFSEALEKGD
+275 INILMGFSEALEKGD

-477 KEDDIIFSQPDFGD
+477 KEDDIILSQSDFETD
-491 DDFDLQKNDNSYE
+491 DSDLRKNDNSYE

-517 GNINVNYETIDKN
+517 ENINVNYETIDKN

-541 NVLEDGNSIEE
+541 NVLEDGNLIEE

-594 DDNDEAFDEKTFDFS
+594 DDNDEVFDEKTFDFS

-661 DEEMDLAP
+661 DEEMDLAQ

-715 AVLGALNSADTALQV
+715 AVLGALNSADTALQM
-730 AMKTQQIVKNLEEKQ
+730 AMKTQQLVKDLEEKQ
-745 KNFEEEFLTKSEKMI
+745 KIFEEEFVTKSEKMI

-828 EAENDDVDAEND
+828 E
-840 FADVEEFIEQEDEV
+840 
-854 TESEP
+854 S
-859 EFADVDELCSQE
+859 
-871 TENDVEETEFAEVS
+871 
-885 EFVEAENDDDDAEND
+885 ENDDDE
-900 FADVEEF
+900 
-907 IEQED
+907 
-912 EVTESESEFA
+912 
-922 NVDELCSQETEN
+922 
-934 DVEETEFAEVS
+934 
-945 EFVEAENDDVDAE
+945 
-958 SDFADVEE
+958 
-966 FIEQENEVTESES
+966 
-979 EFADV
+979 
-984 EELCSQETENDV
+984 
-996 EETEFAEVSE
+996 
-1006 FVEAEN
+1006 
-1012 NDVDGNTDKEDV
+1012 NTDKEDV

>member
-60 YYEQIINFYPHDID
+60 YYEQIINFYPHDIE

-94 ILKKAQNEQNIS
+94 ILKKAQHEQNIS

-249 NIFLNQFDYDNAV
+249 NIFLSQFDYDNAV

-370 KEKNQEYDDYIL
+370 KEQNQEYDDYIL

-462 PTFAQMPSFDFSSLQ
+462 PNFAKMPDFDFSSLQ
-477 KEDDIIFSQPDFGD
+477 KEDDIISSQSDFET
-491 DDFDLQKNDNSYE
+491 DDFDLQKNDDFFE
-504 EAIESLSLTDSEN
+504 QGIENFSLTDSESDN
-517 GNINVNYETIDKN
+517 KKDDDIDHEVILDDVEGEENINNK
-530 TWNEIDGEKNS
+530 EIEKDS
-541 NVLEDGNSIEE
+541 NLIEE
-552 NDTNDDFNQND
+552 SEESDDFIQND
-563 LQVNDEN
+563 LPADEKNDL
-570 DVKENQTVE
+570 E
-579 IIESGNENEDFSTQE
+579 IIESGNEEEDFSNQE
-594 DDNDEAFDEKTFDFS
+594 QDDDESFDEKTFDFS

-632 DDDNVNENENSSEN
+632 DDKDDSEMNDENEILSEN
-646 LTSELDETKPVRNQN
+646 LAGQKDDSKQVINQYDGKPDLEQNSQYLETKSNVLNSEAVERISQ
-661 DEEMDLAP
+661 
-669 IPQNFENKMNE
+669 
-680 LASDAFEKMSKIV
+680 IV

-701 SEIAQKQREIENKT
+701 NEILQKERDIENKT
-715 AVLGALNSADTALQV
+715 AVLGALNSADTALQM
-730 AMKTQQIVKNLEEKQ
+730 AMKTQQLVKDLEEKQ
-745 KNFEEEFLTKSEKMI
+745 KIFEEEFVTKSEKMI
-760 QEAVDKKFEEEAEIN
+760 QEVVDKKFEENLEVVSDKMEFAEVDEFIGDEAEVIEAPVEN
-775 GVESDFAD
+775 DVESEA
-783 VEEFIEQEDEVTE
+783 
-796 SEPEFADVDE
+796 EFADVIEFDE
-806 LCSQETEN
+806 DEN
-814 DVEETEFAEVSEFV
+814 EVADNEVEFADVSEVIEDETEFASVDEFIGE
-828 EAENDDVDAEND
+828 EAEVIEVPLKT
-840 FADVEEFIEQEDEV
+840 DVE
-854 TESEP
+854 SEA
-859 EFADVDELCSQE
+859 EFADVTEFAESENEVAGDEVE
-871 TENDVEETEFAEVS
+871 FADVNEVIEGETEFASVD
-885 EFVEAENDDDDAEND
+885 EFIGEEAEVIEAPVEIDVESEAE
-900 FADVEEF
+900 FADV
-907 IEQED
+907 
-912 EVTESESEFA
+912 
-922 NVDELCSQETEN
+922 
-934 DVEETEFAEVS
+934 TEFAES
-945 EFVEAENDDVDAE
+945 
-958 SDFADVEE
+958 
-966 FIEQENEVTESES
+966 ENEVVDNDV

-984 EELCSQETENDV
+984 SEVADDESSN
-996 EETEFAEVSE
+996 EFRPSI
-1006 FVEAEN
+1006 
-1012 NDVDGNTDKEDV
+1012 DV

-1064 RGLLKTAKMWRKSA
+1064 RGLLKTAKMWRKAA
-1078 HLDNY
+1078 HLDND
-1083 EAQNDEDKVTAKEIY
+1083 EIQNDEDKVTAREVY
-1098 DLVKYLKTLANE
+1098 DLVVYLKTLANE

-1118 AICESADNVLIRIQ
+1118 AICESADNVLQRIQ

>member
-35 DSNITYLKALAN
+35 DSNIVYLKALAN

-151 LQKNYE
+151 QQKNYE

-249 NIFLNQFDYDNAV
+249 NIFLSQFDYDNAV

-275 IKILMGFSEALEKGD
+275 VKILMGFSEALEKGD

-462 PTFAQMPSFDFSSLQ
+462 PNFAKMPDFDFSSLQ
-477 KEDDIIFSQPDFGD
+477 KEDDIISSQSDFET
-491 DDFDLQKNDNSYE
+491 DDFDLQKNDDFFE
-504 EAIESLSLTDSEN
+504 QGIENFSLTDSESDN
-517 GNINVNYETIDKN
+517 KKDDDIDHEVILDDVEGEENIN
-530 TWNEIDGEKNS
+530 NEEIEKDS
-541 NVLEDGNSIEE
+541 DLIEE
-552 NDTNDDFNQND
+552 SEESDDFIQND
-563 LQVNDEN
+563 LPADEKNDL
-570 DVKENQTVE
+570 E
-579 IIESGNENEDFSTQE
+579 IIESGNEEEDFSNQE
-594 DDNDEAFDEKTFDFS
+594 QDDDESFDEKTFDFS

-632 DDDNVNENENSSEN
+632 DDKDDSEMNDEDKILSEN
-646 LTSELDETKPVRNQN
+646 LVDQKDDSKQVINQYDGKPDLEQNSQYLETKNNVLNSEAVERISQ
-661 DEEMDLAP
+661 
-669 IPQNFENKMNE
+669 
-680 LASDAFEKMSKIV
+680 IV

-701 SEIAQKQREIENKT
+701 NEILQKERDIENKT
-715 AVLGALNSADTALQV
+715 AVLGALNSADTALQM
-730 AMKTQQIVKNLEEKQ
+730 AMKTQQLVKDLEEKQ
-745 KNFEEEFLTKSEKMI
+745 KIFEEEFVTKSEKMI
-760 QEAVDKKFEEEAEIN
+760 QEVVDKKFEENLEVVSDKMEFAEVDEFIGEEAEIIEAPLKTD
-775 GVESDFAD
+775 VESEA
-783 VEEFIEQEDEVTE
+783 
-796 SEPEFADVDE
+796 EFADV
-806 LCSQETEN
+806 TEFAESEN
-814 DVEETEFAEVSEFV
+814 EVADNEVEFADVSEVAEGETEFASVDEFIGEETEVIEESV
-828 EAENDDVDAEND
+828 ET
-840 FADVEEFIEQEDEV
+840 DVE
-854 TESEP
+854 SET
-859 EFADVDELCSQE
+859 EFADV
-871 TENDVEETEFAEVS
+871 TEFAESENEVAGDDVEFADVSEVAEDETEFASVD
-885 EFVEAENDDDDAEND
+885 EFIGEEAEFIEAPVETDVESEAE
-900 FADVEEF
+900 FADV
-907 IEQED
+907 
-912 EVTESESEFA
+912 
-922 NVDELCSQETEN
+922 
-934 DVEETEFAEVS
+934 TEFAES
-945 EFVEAENDDVDAE
+945 
-958 SDFADVEE
+958 
-966 FIEQENEVTESES
+966 ENEVADNEV

-984 EELCSQETENDV
+984 S
-996 EETEFAEVSE
+996 EVVGDESSNE
-1006 FVEAEN
+1006 SRPSI
-1012 NDVDGNTDKEDV
+1012 DV

-1064 RGLLKTAKMWRKSA
+1064 RGLLKTAKMWRKAA
-1078 HLDNY
+1078 HLDND
-1083 EAQNDEDKVTAKEIY
+1083 EIQNDEDKVTAREVY
-1098 DLVKYLKTLANE
+1098 DLVVYLKTLANE

-1118 AICESADNVLIRIQ
+1118 AICESADNVLQRIQ

>member
-35 DSNITYLKALAN
+35 DSNIAYLKALAN

-60 YYEQIINFYPHDID
+60 YYEQIIKFYPHDID

-117 EMGNYEDAIECFES
+117 EMGNYKDAIECFES

-249 NIFLNQFDYDNAV
+249 NIFLSQFDYDNAV

-477 KEDDIIFSQPDFGD
+477 KEDDIILSQPDFETD
-491 DDFDLQKNDNSYE
+491 DSDLRKNDDSYE

-517 GNINVNYETIDKN
+517 ENINVNSETIDKN
-530 TWNEIDGEKNS
+530 TLNEIDGEKNS
-541 NVLEDGNSIEE
+541 NVLENGNLIEE

-594 DDNDEAFDEKTFDFS
+594 DDNDEVFDEKTFDFS

-646 LTSELDETKPVRNQN
+646 LTSELDKTKTVRNQN
-661 DEEMDLAP
+661 DEEMDLP
-669 IPQNFENKMNE
+669 QIPQNFENKMNE

-828 EAENDDVDAEND
+828 EAENNDDDAEND

-871 TENDVEETEFAEVS
+871 TENDVEE
-885 EFVEAENDDDDAEND
+885 N
-900 FADVEEF
+900 
-907 IEQED
+907 
-912 EVTESESEFA
+912 
-922 NVDELCSQETEN
+922 
-934 DVEETEFAEVS
+934 
-945 EFVEAENDDVDAE
+945 
-958 SDFADVEE
+958 
-966 FIEQENEVTESES
+966 
-979 EFADV
+979 
-984 EELCSQETENDV
+984 
-996 EETEFAEVSE
+996 EFAEVSE

-1012 NDVDGNTDKEDV
+1012 NDVDENTDMEDV

>member
-94 ILKKAQNEQNIS
+94 ILKKAQHEQNIS

-117 EMGNYEDAIECFES
+117 EMGNYDDAIECFES

-151 LQKNYE
+151 QQKNYE

-249 NIFLNQFDYDNAV
+249 NIFLSQFDYDNAV

-275 IKILMGFSEALEKGD
+275 VKILMGFSEALEKGD

-462 PTFAQMPSFDFSSLQ
+462 PNFAQMPSFDFSSLQ
-477 KEDDIIFSQPDFGD
+477 KEDDIIFSQPDFETD
-491 DDFDLQKNDNSYE
+491 DSDLRKNDNSYE
-504 EAIESLSLTDSEN
+504 EAIKSLSLTDSEN
-517 GNINVNYETIDKN
+517 ENINVNYETIDKN

-541 NVLEDGNSIEE
+541 NVLENGNLIEE

-594 DDNDEAFDEKTFDFS
+594 DDNDEVFDEKTFDFS

-632 DDDNVNENENSSEN
+632 DDDNVNENENSSEK

-661 DEEMDLAP
+661 DEEMDLAQ

-828 EAENDDVDAEND
+828 EAENNDDDAESD

-859 EFADVDELCSQE
+859 EFADVDELCGQE

-885 EFVEAENDDDDAEND
+885 EFVESENDDDDE
-900 FADVEEF
+900 
-907 IEQED
+907 
-912 EVTESESEFA
+912 
-922 NVDELCSQETEN
+922 
-934 DVEETEFAEVS
+934 
-945 EFVEAENDDVDAE
+945 
-958 SDFADVEE
+958 
-966 FIEQENEVTESES
+966 
-979 EFADV
+979 
-984 EELCSQETENDV
+984 
-996 EETEFAEVSE
+996 
-1006 FVEAEN
+1006 
-1012 NDVDGNTDKEDV
+1012 NTDKEDV

>member
-94 ILKKAQNEQNIS
+94 ILKKAQHEQNIS

-249 NIFLNQFDYDNAV
+249 NIFLSQFDYDNAV

-370 KEKNQEYDDYIL
+370 KEQNQEYDDYIL

-462 PTFAQMPSFDFSSLQ
+462 PNFAKMPDFDFSSLQ
-477 KEDDIIFSQPDFGD
+477 KEDDIISSQSDFET
-491 DDFDLQKNDNSYE
+491 DDFDLQKNDDFFE
-504 EAIESLSLTDSEN
+504 QGIENFSLADSESDN
-517 GNINVNYETIDKN
+517 KKDDDIDHEVILDDVEGEENINNK
-530 TWNEIDGEKNS
+530 EIEKDS
-541 NVLEDGNSIEE
+541 NLIEE
-552 NDTNDDFNQND
+552 SEESDDFIQND
-563 LQVNDEN
+563 LPADEKNDL
-570 DVKENQTVE
+570 E
-579 IIESGNENEDFSTQE
+579 IIESGNEEEDFSNQE
-594 DDNDEAFDEKTFDFS
+594 QDDDESFDEKTFDFS

-632 DDDNVNENENSSEN
+632 DDKDDSEMNDENEILSEN
-646 LTSELDETKPVRNQN
+646 LVDQKDDSKQVINQYDGKPDLEQNSQYLETKSNVLNSEAVERISQ
-661 DEEMDLAP
+661 
-669 IPQNFENKMNE
+669 
-680 LASDAFEKMSKIV
+680 IV

-701 SEIAQKQREIENKT
+701 NEILQKEREIENKT
-715 AVLGALNSADTALQV
+715 AVLGALNSADTALQM
-730 AMKTQQIVKNLEEKQ
+730 AMKTQQLVKDLEEKQ
-745 KNFEEEFLTKSEKMI
+745 KIFEEEFVTKSEKMI
-760 QEAVDKKFEEEAEIN
+760 QEVVDKKFEENLEVVSDKMEFAEVDEFIGDEAEVIEAPVEN
-775 GVESDFAD
+775 DVESEA
-783 VEEFIEQEDEVTE
+783 
-796 SEPEFADVDE
+796 EFADVIEFDE
-806 LCSQETEN
+806 DEN
-814 DVEETEFAEVSEFV
+814 EVADNEVEFADVSEVIEDETEFASVDEFIGE
-828 EAENDDVDAEND
+828 EAEVIEVPLKT
-840 FADVEEFIEQEDEV
+840 DVE
-854 TESEP
+854 SEA
-859 EFADVDELCSQE
+859 EFADVTEFAESENEVAGDEVE
-871 TENDVEETEFAEVS
+871 FADVNEVIEGETEFASVD
-885 EFVEAENDDDDAEND
+885 EFIGEEAEVIEAPVETDVESEAE
-900 FADVEEF
+900 FADV
-907 IEQED
+907 
-912 EVTESESEFA
+912 
-922 NVDELCSQETEN
+922 
-934 DVEETEFAEVS
+934 TEFAES
-945 EFVEAENDDVDAE
+945 
-958 SDFADVEE
+958 
-966 FIEQENEVTESES
+966 ENEVADNEV

-984 EELCSQETENDV
+984 S
-996 EETEFAEVSE
+996 EV
-1006 FVEAEN
+1006 A
-1012 NDVDGNTDKEDV
+1012 GNESSNESTPSIDV

-1064 RGLLKTAKMWRKSA
+1064 RGLLKTAKMWRKAA
-1078 HLDNY
+1078 HLDND
-1083 EAQNDEDKVTAKEIY
+1083 EIQNDEDKVTAREVY
-1098 DLVKYLKTLANE
+1098 DLVVYLKTLANE
-1110 LEDKEISK
+1110 LENKEISK
-1118 AICESADNVLIRIQ
+1118 AICESADNVLQRIQ

>member
-157 KSVNSFK
+157 KSVNSYK

-249 NIFLNQFDYDNAV
+249 NIFLSQFDYDNAV

-477 KEDDIIFSQPDFGD
+477 KEDDIILSQSDFETD
-491 DDFDLQKNDNSYE
+491 DSDLRKNDNSYE

-517 GNINVNYETIDKN
+517 ENINENYETIDKN
-530 TWNEIDGEKNS
+530 TWNENDGEKNS
-541 NVLEDGNSIEE
+541 NVLEDGNLIEE

-594 DDNDEAFDEKTFDFS
+594 DDNDEVFDEKTFDFS

-646 LTSELDETKPVRNQN
+646 LTSELDETKTVRNQN
-661 DEEMDLAP
+661 DEEMDLAQ

-783 VEEFIEQEDEVTE
+783 VEKFIEQEDEVTE

-859 EFADVDELCSQE
+859 DFADVDELCSQE

-885 EFVEAENDDDDAEND
+885 EFVEAENDDDDAESD

-912 EVTESESEFA
+912 EVTESEPEFA
-922 NVDELCSQETEN
+922 DVDELCSQETES

-945 EFVEAENDDVDAE
+945 EFAKV
-958 SDFADVEE
+958 
-966 FIEQENEVTESES
+966 
-979 EFADV
+979 
-984 EELCSQETENDV
+984 
-996 EETEFAEVSE
+996 
-1006 FVEAEN
+1006 EN
-1012 NDVDGNTDKEDV
+1012 NDVDENTDMEDV

>member
-151 LQKNYE
+151 QQKNYE

-249 NIFLNQFDYDNAV
+249 NIFLSQFDYDNAV

-462 PTFAQMPSFDFSSLQ
+462 PNFAKMPDFDFSSLQ

-491 DDFDLQKNDNSYE
+491 DDFDLRKNDNSYE

-517 GNINVNYETIDKN
+517 ENINVNYETIDKN

-541 NVLEDGNSIEE
+541 NVLEDGNLIEE

-594 DDNDEAFDEKTFDFS
+594 DDNDEVFDEKTFDFS

-646 LTSELDETKPVRNQN
+646 LTSELDKTKPVRNQN
-661 DEEMDLAP
+661 DEEMDLAQ

-814 DVEETEFAEVSEFV
+814 DVEE
-828 EAENDDVDAEND
+828 N
-840 FADVEEFIEQEDEV
+840 
-854 TESEP
+854 
-859 EFADVDELCSQE
+859 
-871 TENDVEETEFAEVS
+871 
-885 EFVEAENDDDDAEND
+885 
-900 FADVEEF
+900 
-907 IEQED
+907 
-912 EVTESESEFA
+912 
-922 NVDELCSQETEN
+922 
-934 DVEETEFAEVS
+934 
-945 EFVEAENDDVDAE
+945 
-958 SDFADVEE
+958 
-966 FIEQENEVTESES
+966 
-979 EFADV
+979 
-984 EELCSQETENDV
+984 
-996 EETEFAEVSE
+996 EFAEVSE

-1012 NDVDGNTDKEDV
+1012 NDVDENTDKEDV

>member
-35 DSNITYLKALAN
+35 DSNIVYLKALAN

-249 NIFLNQFDYDNAV
+249 NIFLSQFDYDNAV

-275 IKILMGFSEALEKGD
+275 VKILMGFSEALEKGD

-328 ALEHVKELEETE
+328 ALEHVKELEGTE

-477 KEDDIIFSQPDFGD
+477 KEDDIILSQSDFETD
-491 DDFDLQKNDNSYE
+491 DSDLQKNDDSYE

-517 GNINVNYETIDKN
+517 ENINVNYETIDKN
-530 TWNEIDGEKNS
+530 TLNEIDGEKNS
-541 NVLEDGNSIEE
+541 NVLENGNLIEE

-563 LQVNDEN
+563 LQVNDENDEN

-594 DDNDEAFDEKTFDFS
+594 QDDDESFDEKTFDFS

-661 DEEMDLAP
+661 DEEMDLAQ

-730 AMKTQQIVKNLEEKQ
+730 AMKTQQIVKDLEEKQ

-828 EAENDDVDAEND
+828 ESENDDDDAEND

-912 EVTESESEFA
+912 EVTESEPEFA
-922 NVDELCSQETEN
+922 DVDELCSQETEN

-945 EFVEAENDDVDAE
+945 EFVEAENNDDDE
-958 SDFADVEE
+958 
-966 FIEQENEVTESES
+966 
-979 EFADV
+979 
-984 EELCSQETENDV
+984 
-996 EETEFAEVSE
+996 
-1006 FVEAEN
+1006 
-1012 NDVDGNTDKEDV
+1012 NTDMEDV

>member
-18 HDWGTAARLYKL
+18 HDWGTAVRLYKL

-60 YYEQIINFYPHDID
+60 YYEQIINFYPHDIE

-86 KQYQKSVE
+86 KKYQKSVE
-94 ILKKAQNEQNIS
+94 ILKKAQHEQNIS

-249 NIFLNQFDYDNAV
+249 NIFLSQFDYDNAV
-262 KTFEKAEE
+262 KTFEKAEQ

-477 KEDDIIFSQPDFGD
+477 KEDDIISSQPDFET

-517 GNINVNYETIDKN
+517 ENINENYETIDKN
-530 TWNEIDGEKNS
+530 TWNENDGEKNS
-541 NVLEDGNSIEE
+541 NVLEDGSLIEE

-594 DDNDEAFDEKTFDFS
+594 DDNDEVFDEKTFDFS

-661 DEEMDLAP
+661 DEEMDLAQ

-796 SEPEFADVDE
+796 SESEFADVDE
-806 LCSQETEN
+806 LCSQETKN
-814 DVEETEFAEVSEFV
+814 DVEENEFSEVSEFV

-840 FADVEEFIEQEDEV
+840 FADVEEFIEQKDEV

-871 TENDVEETEFAEVS
+871 TKNDVEETEFAEVS
-885 EFVEAENDDDDAEND
+885 EFVESENDDDE
-900 FADVEEF
+900 
-907 IEQED
+907 
-912 EVTESESEFA
+912 
-922 NVDELCSQETEN
+922 
-934 DVEETEFAEVS
+934 
-945 EFVEAENDDVDAE
+945 
-958 SDFADVEE
+958 
-966 FIEQENEVTESES
+966 
-979 EFADV
+979 
-984 EELCSQETENDV
+984 
-996 EETEFAEVSE
+996 
-1006 FVEAEN
+1006 
-1012 NDVDGNTDKEDV
+1012 NTDMEDV

-1078 HLDNY
+1078 HLDND

>member
-60 YYEQIINFYPHDID
+60 YYEQIINFYPHDIE

-151 LQKNYE
+151 QQKNYE

-249 NIFLNQFDYDNAV
+249 NIFLSQFDYDNAV

-477 KEDDIIFSQPDFGD
+477 KEDDIILSQSDFETD
-491 DDFDLQKNDNSYE
+491 DSDLRKNDNSYE
-504 EAIESLSLTDSEN
+504 EAIKSLSLTDSEN
-517 GNINVNYETIDKN
+517 ENINVNYETIDKN

-541 NVLEDGNSIEE
+541 NVLENGNLIEE

-594 DDNDEAFDEKTFDFS
+594 DDNDEVFDEKTFDFS

-661 DEEMDLAP
+661 DEEMDLAQ

-828 EAENDDVDAEND
+828 EAENDDVDAESD

-871 TENDVEETEFAEVS
+871 TENDVEETEFAEVG
-885 EFVEAENDDDDAEND
+885 
-900 FADVEEF
+900 
-907 IEQED
+907 
-912 EVTESESEFA
+912 
-922 NVDELCSQETEN
+922 
-934 DVEETEFAEVS
+934 
-945 EFVEAENDDVDAE
+945 EFVEAENDDVD
-958 SDFADVEE
+958 
-966 FIEQENEVTESES
+966 
-979 EFADV
+979 
-984 EELCSQETENDV
+984 
-996 EETEFAEVSE
+996 
-1006 FVEAEN
+1006 
-1012 NDVDGNTDKEDV
+1012 GNIDMEDV

>member
-94 ILKKAQNEQNIS
+94 ILKKAQHEQNIS

-249 NIFLNQFDYDNAV
+249 NIFLSQFDYDNAV

-404 VAKREKI
+404 VARREKI

-462 PTFAQMPSFDFSSLQ
+462 PNFAKMPDFDFSSLQ
-477 KEDDIIFSQPDFGD
+477 KEDDIIFSQPDFET
-491 DDFDLQKNDNSYE
+491 DDFDLQKNDDFFE
-504 EAIESLSLTDSEN
+504 QGIENFSLTDSESDN
-517 GNINVNYETIDKN
+517 KKDDDIDHEVILDDVEGEENIN
-530 TWNEIDGEKNS
+530 NEEIEKDS
-541 NVLEDGNSIEE
+541 NLIEE
-552 NDTNDDFNQND
+552 SEESDDFIQND
-563 LQVNDEN
+563 LSADEKNDL
-570 DVKENQTVE
+570 E
-579 IIESGNENEDFSTQE
+579 IIESGNEEEDFSNQE
-594 DDNDEAFDEKTFDFS
+594 QDDDESFDEKTFDFS

-632 DDDNVNENENSSEN
+632 DDKDDSEMNDENEILSEN
-646 LTSELDETKPVRNQN
+646 LAGQKDDSKQVINQYDGKPDLEQNSQYLETKNNVLN
-661 DEEMDLAP
+661 
-669 IPQNFENKMNE
+669 
-680 LASDAFEKMSKIV
+680 SDAVERISQIV

-701 SEIAQKQREIENKT
+701 NEILQKEREIENKT
-715 AVLGALNSADTALQV
+715 AVLGALNSADTALQM
-730 AMKTQQIVKNLEEKQ
+730 AMKTQQLVKDLEEKQ
-745 KNFEEEFLTKSEKMI
+745 KIFEEEFVTKSEKMI
-760 QEAVDKKFEEEAEIN
+760 QEVVDKKFEENLEVVSDKMEFAEVDEFIGEEAEVIETPLKTD
-775 GVESDFAD
+775 VESETEFADVTEFAEDENEVAGDEVDFAD
-783 VEEFIEQEDEVTE
+783 VSEVIEGETEFASVDEFIGEEAEVIEATLKTDVE
-796 SEPEFADVDE
+796 SETEFADV
-806 LCSQETEN
+806 TEFAESEN
-814 DVEETEFAEVSEFV
+814 EVADNEIEFADVSEVSEDETEFASVDEFIGD
-828 EAENDDVDAEND
+828 EAEVIEAPVET
-840 FADVEEFIEQEDEV
+840 DVE
-854 TESEP
+854 SEA
-859 EFADVDELCSQE
+859 EFADV
-871 TENDVEETEFAEVS
+871 TEFAES
-885 EFVEAENDDDDAEND
+885 
-900 FADVEEF
+900 
-907 IEQED
+907 
-912 EVTESESEFA
+912 
-922 NVDELCSQETEN
+922 
-934 DVEETEFAEVS
+934 
-945 EFVEAENDDVDAE
+945 
-958 SDFADVEE
+958 
-966 FIEQENEVTESES
+966 ENEVADNEV

-984 EELCSQETENDV
+984 SEISGDDV
-996 EETEFAEVSE
+996 EFADVSE
-1006 FVEAEN
+1006 VVGDESSNESRPSI
-1012 NDVDGNTDKEDV
+1012 DV

-1046 SNRIRMVVEYV
+1046 ANRIRMVVEYV

-1064 RGLLKTAKMWRKSA
+1064 RGLLKTAKMWRKAA
-1078 HLDNY
+1078 HLDND
-1083 EAQNDEDKVTAKEIY
+1083 EIQNDEDKVTAREVY
-1098 DLVKYLKTLANE
+1098 DLVVYLKTLANE

-1118 AICESADNVLIRIQ
+1118 AICESADNVLQRIQ

>member
-35 DSNITYLKALAN
+35 DSNIAYLKALAN

-94 ILKKAQNEQNIS
+94 ILKKAQHEQNIS

-249 NIFLNQFDYDNAV
+249 NIFLSQFDYDNAV

-275 IKILMGFSEALEKGD
+275 VKILMGFSEALEKGD

-477 KEDDIIFSQPDFGD
+477 KEDDIIFSQPDFET
-491 DDFDLQKNDNSYE
+491 DDFDLRKNDNSYE

-517 GNINVNYETIDKN
+517 ENINVNYETIDKN

-541 NVLEDGNSIEE
+541 NVLENGNLIEE

-594 DDNDEAFDEKTFDFS
+594 DDNDEVFDEKKFDFS

-632 DDDNVNENENSSEN
+632 DDDNVNENENSSKN

-661 DEEMDLAP
+661 DEEMDLAQ
-669 IPQNFENKMNE
+669 IPQNFENKMDV

-775 GVESDFAD
+775 GEESDFAD

-828 EAENDDVDAEND
+828 EAEN
-840 FADVEEFIEQEDEV
+840 
-854 TESEP
+854 
-859 EFADVDELCSQE
+859 
-871 TENDVEETEFAEVS
+871 
-885 EFVEAENDDDDAEND
+885 
-900 FADVEEF
+900 
-907 IEQED
+907 
-912 EVTESESEFA
+912 
-922 NVDELCSQETEN
+922 
-934 DVEETEFAEVS
+934 
-945 EFVEAENDDVDAE
+945 
-958 SDFADVEE
+958 
-966 FIEQENEVTESES
+966 
-979 EFADV
+979 
-984 EELCSQETENDV
+984 
-996 EETEFAEVSE
+996 
-1006 FVEAEN
+1006 
-1012 NDVDGNTDKEDV
+1012 NDVDGNTDMEDV

>member
-9 TKAQNAVLS
+9 TKAQNAVLT

-35 DSNITYLKALAN
+35 NSNIVYLKALGN
-47 VYVKSNED
+47 VYVKSGDD

-60 YYEQIINFYPHDID
+60 YYEQIINFYPHDIE

-151 LQKNYE
+151 MQKNYE
-157 KSVNSFK
+157 KSINAFK

-178 NLARCYAESKNYRDS
+178 NLARCYAESKNYRES

-241 ADLLCILG
+241 AELLCILG
-249 NIFLNQFDYDNAV
+249 NIFLSQFDYDNAA

-270 IEPND
+270 INPND

-290 RIDEALEKA
+290 KIDEALEKA
-299 VEAADLS
+299 VEAADIS

-315 YIHTLLSAQKYDQ
+315 YIHTLLSAQKFDQ

-354 ICRGNE
+354 ICRGDE
-360 EVANLYYQKI
+360 EVANLYYRKI

-388 MQTGNLDK
+388 MQIGNLDK

-404 VAKREKI
+404 VAKKEKI

-462 PTFAQMPSFDFSSLQ
+462 PNFAQMPAFDFSSLQ
-477 KEDDIIFSQPDFGD
+477 KEDDIISSQSEFETS
-491 DDFDLQKNDNSYE
+491 DFDLQKNEEYDNSFE
-504 EAIESLSLTDSEN
+504 TRIESYSLTDSE
-517 GNINVNYETIDKN
+517 
-530 TWNEIDGEKNS
+530 S
-541 NVLEDGNSIEE
+541 E
-552 NDTNDDFNQND
+552 NDNKNNILEKNDDFYQND
-563 LQVNDEN
+563 LSTDKKNDDEN
-570 DVKENQTVE
+570 QVVE
-579 IIESGNENEDFSTQE
+579 IIESGKDEEDFSNQE
-594 DDNDEAFDEKTFDFS
+594 NDNSEFFDEKTFDFS

-619 TLCEDDEEFWSEF
+619 TLCEDNEEFWSEF
-632 DDDNVNENENSSEN
+632 DDDDNNGENGNSSEDFAEQ
-646 LTSELDETKPVRNQN
+646 TEQIESIENQN
-661 DEEMDLAP
+661 EEEMNLAQN
-669 IPQNFENKMNE
+669 PQNFETRKKVLTPETFDKMTQ
-680 LASDAFEKMSKIV
+680 II

-701 SEIAQKQREIENKT
+701 NEIFQKQKEIENKT
-715 AVLGALNSADTALQV
+715 AVLGALNSADTALQM
-730 AMKTQQIVKNLEEKQ
+730 AMKTQQMVKDLEEKQ
-745 KNFEEEFLTKSEKMI
+745 KNFEEEFVTKSEKMI
-760 QEAVDKKFEEEAEIN
+760 QDAVDKKFEENFEENVENLGGEMETGVTEVETKVNEGEAE
-775 GVESDFAD
+775 FAD
-783 VEEFIEQEDEVTE
+783 VDEFAELEAEATESEAEVTE
-796 SEPEFADVDE
+796 GETEATEPQTEFANVDEFAEQECEVAGVVAEATESQLEFADVDKFAKLETGVAELETGVAELETEVSEPQTEFADVDEFAEQECEVAGVEAEVAEPEPEFADVDE
-806 LCSQETEN
+806 FAELETGVTEG
-814 DVEETEFAEVSEFV
+814 ETEVSEP
-828 EAENDDVDAEND
+828 
-840 FADVEEFIEQEDEV
+840 Q
-854 TESEP
+854 P
-859 EFADVDELCSQE
+859 EFADVDE
-871 TENDVEETEFAEVS
+871 FAE
-885 EFVEAENDDDDAEND
+885 EAECTPSSPE
-900 FADVEEF
+900 
-907 IEQED
+907 
-912 EVTESESEFA
+912 
-922 NVDELCSQETEN
+922 
-934 DVEETEFAEVS
+934 
-945 EFVEAENDDVDAE
+945 
-958 SDFADVEE
+958 
-966 FIEQENEVTESES
+966 
-979 EFADV
+979 
-984 EELCSQETENDV
+984 
-996 EETEFAEVSE
+996 
-1006 FVEAEN
+1006 
-1012 NDVDGNTDKEDV
+1012 V
-1024 CDFKNLRA
+1024 CDFKNLRT

-1078 HLDNY
+1078 HLDDY
-1083 EAQNDEDKVTAKEIY
+1083 EIQTDEDKVTAREVY
-1098 DLVKYLKTLANE
+1098 DLVVYLKTLANE
-1110 LEDKEISK
+1110 LENKEISK
-1118 AICESADNVLIRIQ
+1118 AICESADNVLQRIQ

>member
-60 YYEQIINFYPHDID
+60 YYEQIINFYPHDIE

-86 KQYQKSVE
+86 KKYQKSVE

-151 LQKNYE
+151 QQKNYE

-249 NIFLNQFDYDNAV
+249 NIFLSQFDYDNAV

-275 IKILMGFSEALEKGD
+275 VKILMGFSEALEKGD

-477 KEDDIIFSQPDFGD
+477 KEDDIILSQSDFETD
-491 DDFDLQKNDNSYE
+491 DSDLRKNDNSYE

-517 GNINVNYETIDKN
+517 ENINVNSETIDKN

-541 NVLEDGNSIEE
+541 NVLEDGNLIEE

-594 DDNDEAFDEKTFDFS
+594 DDNDEVFDEKTFDFS

-661 DEEMDLAP
+661 DEEMDLTQ

-730 AMKTQQIVKNLEEKQ
+730 AMKTQQIVKDLEEKQ

-783 VEEFIEQEDEVTE
+783 VEEFIEREDEVTE

-828 EAENDDVDAEND
+828 EAENDD
-840 FADVEEFIEQEDEV
+840 I
-854 TESEP
+854 
-859 EFADVDELCSQE
+859 
-871 TENDVEETEFAEVS
+871 
-885 EFVEAENDDDDAEND
+885 
-900 FADVEEF
+900 
-907 IEQED
+907 
-912 EVTESESEFA
+912 
-922 NVDELCSQETEN
+922 
-934 DVEETEFAEVS
+934 
-945 EFVEAENDDVDAE
+945 
-958 SDFADVEE
+958 
-966 FIEQENEVTESES
+966 
-979 EFADV
+979 
-984 EELCSQETENDV
+984 
-996 EETEFAEVSE
+996 
-1006 FVEAEN
+1006 
-1012 NDVDGNTDKEDV
+1012 DGNTDMEDV

>member
-35 DSNITYLKALAN
+35 DSNIAYLKALAN

-94 ILKKAQNEQNIS
+94 ILKKAQHEQNIS

-151 LQKNYE
+151 QQKNYE

-249 NIFLNQFDYDNAV
+249 NIFLSQFDYDNAV

-462 PTFAQMPSFDFSSLQ
+462 PNFAQMPSFDFSSLQ
-477 KEDDIIFSQPDFGD
+477 KEDDIIFSQSDFED
-491 DDFDLQKNDNSYE
+491 DDFDLQKNDDFFE
-504 EAIESLSLTDSEN
+504 QGIENFSLTDSESDN
-517 GNINVNYETIDKN
+517 KKDDDIDHEVILDDVEGEENIN
-530 TWNEIDGEKNS
+530 NEEIEKDS
-541 NVLEDGNSIEE
+541 NLIEE
-552 NDTNDDFNQND
+552 SEESDDFIQND
-563 LQVNDEN
+563 LPADEKNDL
-570 DVKENQTVE
+570 E
-579 IIESGNENEDFSTQE
+579 IIESGNEEEDFSNQE
-594 DDNDEAFDEKTFDFS
+594 QDDDESFDEKTFDFS

-632 DDDNVNENENSSEN
+632 DDKDDSEMNDENEILSEN
-646 LTSELDETKPVRNQN
+646 LVGQKDDSKQVINQYDGKPDLEQNSQYLETKNNVLNSEAVERISQ
-661 DEEMDLAP
+661 
-669 IPQNFENKMNE
+669 
-680 LASDAFEKMSKIV
+680 IV

-701 SEIAQKQREIENKT
+701 NEILQKEREIENKT
-715 AVLGALNSADTALQV
+715 AVLGALNSADTALQM
-730 AMKTQQIVKNLEEKQ
+730 AMKTQQLVKDLEEKQ
-745 KNFEEEFLTKSEKMI
+745 KIFEEEFVTKSEKMI
-760 QEAVDKKFEEEAEIN
+760 QEVVDKKFEENLEVVSDKMEFAEVDEFIGEEAEVIEAPLKTD
-775 GVESDFAD
+775 VESEA
-783 VEEFIEQEDEVTE
+783 
-796 SEPEFADVDE
+796 EFADVTEFAESENEVAGDE
-806 LCSQETEN
+806 VEFA
-814 DVEETEFAEVSEFV
+814 DVSEVAEDETEFASVDEFIGE
-828 EAENDDVDAEND
+828 EAEIIETQVET
-840 FADVEEFIEQEDEV
+840 DVE
-854 TESEP
+854 SET
-859 EFADVDELCSQE
+859 EFADV
-871 TENDVEETEFAEVS
+871 TEF
-885 EFVEAENDDDDAEND
+885 D
-900 FADVEEF
+900 
-907 IEQED
+907 ED
-912 EVTESESEFA
+912 
-922 NVDELCSQETEN
+922 
-934 DVEETEFAEVS
+934 
-945 EFVEAENDDVDAE
+945 
-958 SDFADVEE
+958 
-966 FIEQENEVTESES
+966 ENEVAGDESSNES
-979 EFADV
+979 RP
-984 EELCSQETENDV
+984 SI
-996 EETEFAEVSE
+996 
-1006 FVEAEN
+1006 
-1012 NDVDGNTDKEDV
+1012 DV

-1064 RGLLKTAKMWRKSA
+1064 RGLFKTAKMWRKAA
-1078 HLDNY
+1078 HLDND
-1083 EAQNDEDKVTAKEIY
+1083 EIQNDEDKVTAREVY
-1098 DLVKYLKTLANE
+1098 DLVVYLKTLANE

-1118 AICESADNVLIRIQ
+1118 AICESADNVLQRIQ

>member
-151 LQKNYE
+151 QQKNYE

-249 NIFLNQFDYDNAV
+249 NIFLSQFDYDNAV
-262 KTFEKAEE
+262 KTFEKAEQ

-404 VAKREKI
+404 VAKKEKI

-517 GNINVNYETIDKN
+517 ENINVNSETIDKN
-530 TWNEIDGEKNS
+530 TWNENDGEKNS
-541 NVLEDGNSIEE
+541 NVLEDDILIEE
-552 NDTNDDFNQND
+552 NDTNHDFNQND

-594 DDNDEAFDEKTFDFS
+594 DDNDEVFDEKTFDFS

-661 DEEMDLAP
+661 DEEMDLAQ

-783 VEEFIEQEDEVTE
+783 VEEFIEQENEVTE
-796 SEPEFADVDE
+796 SKPEFAD
-806 LCSQETEN
+806 L
-814 DVEETEFAEVSEFV
+814 
-828 EAENDDVDAEND
+828 
-840 FADVEEFIEQEDEV
+840 
-854 TESEP
+854 
-859 EFADVDELCSQE
+859 DELCSQE

-900 FADVEEF
+900 FAGVEEF

-912 EVTESESEFA
+912 EVTESEP
-922 NVDELCSQETEN
+922 
-934 DVEETEFAEVS
+934 EFAEVS
-945 EFVEAENDDVDAE
+945 EFVESENYDDE
-958 SDFADVEE
+958 
-966 FIEQENEVTESES
+966 
-979 EFADV
+979 
-984 EELCSQETENDV
+984 
-996 EETEFAEVSE
+996 
-1006 FVEAEN
+1006 
-1012 NDVDGNTDKEDV
+1012 NTDKEDV